1 MCFPLGAAT
10 AILHEGGISVQ
21 ASGRLWAITVIFPE
35 KEWLFQQK
43 VSMRKLTSVILT
55 NNVQWST
62 FRLPIWFRSVNFAI
76 LMMLHDTCRAM
87 MKRLTLQY
95 IIYMKRK
102 TNLLIAACMA
112 LSPALMGTEAAAQT
126 FEKLFEWAPDYYA
139 DINDDGK
146 QEYFLYGKWR
156 TLAGEELCSL
166 PDGMGVN
173 AMVCSMFYITAN
185 PVPGFASA
193 ANNYYKTGGDVF
205 YMKDGKYVITKAY
218 EGDDA
223 LMGAT
228 WADIN
233 LDGRM
238 DVLYWKNEAIN
249 QGYVYVPYVKMLCA
263 DGTFVDQPLEVVTDM
278 DELQGAMDA
287 TGGNGTFS
295 VSNNSSFSGFCSGK
309 GVSFPVGPMN
319 VVDLNQDGYPDFIDE
334 KGFSYLSLGDGRYY
348 LASIAAR
355 KVRAGDVNGD
365 GLTDLLVY
373 DGNELKLK
381 LNTGQGFKDVS
392 LLSNNN
398 LRDVYMLDCDGDGH
412 LDILAAV
419 TAEDASFLA
428 FFRNQGNGTFKRTVR
443 SFEELVNW
451 EAPYFINNNGLPSMV
466 SYADGDLMCW
476 NWDASFNVEKVALT
490 SGVRS
495 FNKFFLLDV
504 DGDGKID
511 MPGQADS
518 KEFGIFHCKVE
529 KANTPPA
536 RMQAPKLLLD
546 KSTGLL
552 RAEWEHGTDAENSA
566 GDLSYEFEITSPS
579 GEYLFRT
586 FTKSLFTLASAGSW
600 GTSSVQARVRAID
613 GSGMKGKW
621 SDVAKQ
627 DGILAVPSVA
637 LICPYNASTG
647 DTVFVHELSGMKCEM
662 KGLPDGRLVT
672 DKDGRKG
679 FVFASHGTKKIELA
693 AQNGMTISRRIELQ
707 PVRVESTY
715 LNYSAKRFGLPSDL
729 GFCFDFAQL
738 GALQAMAGSGYYKW
752 NGHKYE
758 KQPVFDFSDGAPAQF
773 VFDANMDGLPD
784 PAEDNLY
791 LGQYS
796 LKVAVNQGDGD
807 FLKSTV
813 SGEFSGSGNIYSYMD
828 INNDGLMERFY
839 RGYDG
844 NHYFYRTD
852 MNEGLVKTD
861 YMDLGDQSKNI
872 DFCLDVCA
880 DFDRDGRLDILGNT
894 KGEDGYP
901 YWAILFN
908 EGNGRWTVKHILQ
921 TNEPLADIVVYDVD
935 GDGYVD
941 IVRNYWTR
949 KAVSRN
955 RGNREF
961 ADWEELDGYLLKM
974 DIDQDGLA
982 DLQLSDDGR
991 SVIVSNHGSPVQ
1003 VPMNFDLFRS
1013 DFADINNDGVPDYID
1028 IGGSV
1033 IMRIANNNTA
1043 PTAPTTLIATQTAD
1057 EVIISWDG
1065 ATDKESTT
1073 SQLRYNISIKEKG
1086 ATGDDAY
1093 IWSPLNATS
1102 NQARMSLVP
1111 GIPTYYRQATKL
1123 PMPISRFQAGKTYEI
1138 CVQAIDPWY
1147 ASSPFSKVIEFT
1159 PQAECHITLPAKAG
1173 VDEYV
1178 AYRTVSNVQ
1187 GALSIRQA
1195 EGMDLS
1201 KAGYIKW
1208 NTPGVKTVVTT
1219 NTNSMIKSTTQI
1231 LIVDKPNLDVQI
1243 PARALAGQ
1251 TLVVDMPECMRN
1263 VGAKVS
1269 VTSDEAKVAYDA
1281 NSNKAV
1287 VTLPE
1292 QDGDCQ
1298 LTITYADDVWQKA
1311 ITRNY
1316 NINVVGQNWTP
1327 QIAQVKVADGHSVI
1341 QWDEQNLPAP
1351 ELFTGMVNI
1360 YRESD
1365 IADSYDLIAQVPM
1378 SQGKY
1383 VDEQSHSEVCSYR
1396 YQMTL
1401 STIYG
1406 VETLSSTV
1414 HATMHVLAN
1423 RGLGND
1429 INIRWTPYEGTT
1441 VAQYVVYA
1449 GTSPDNMQLVDR
1461 LSGYARSYVHH
1472 RNSDATTYYAVGFVA
1487 KSELSGKAKAKTIAN
1502 DEIVSNIISS
1512 ADAYSVN
1519 AVQSIEIATR
1529 EEEATFTQERLTLH
1543 LLAYVTPSQAS
1554 IGKVE
1559 WSLLAGESLVN
1570 LSDDGVMQLIPGTKG
1585 GEVVVQ
1591 AKAIDGSGITA
1602 TRTFAVPQVSGV
1614 ESVEA
1619 NADGVK
1625 ISAMLGGVRLTG
1637 ITNPTDVIV
1646 TTANGTV
1653 VYRSILA
1660 ADHRIALSNGLYIV
1674 RAGNR
1679 VGKVMVR

>member
-1 MCFPLGAAT
+1 
-10 AILHEGGISVQ
+10 
-21 ASGRLWAITVIFPE
+21 
-35 KEWLFQQK
+35 
-43 VSMRKLTSVILT
+43 
-55 NNVQWST
+55 
-62 FRLPIWFRSVNFAI
+62 
-76 LMMLHDTCRAM
+76 
-87 MKRLTLQY
+87 
-95 IIYMKRK
+95 MKRK

-112 LSPALMGTEAAAQT
+112 LSPTLMGTDAAAQT
-126 FEKLFEWAPDYYA
+126 FEKLFEWAPDCYA

-173 AMVCSMFYITAN
+173 MMVCSMFYITAN

-193 ANNYYKTGGDVF
+193 ANNFYKTGGDVF

-309 GVSFPVGPMN
+309 GASFPVGPMN

-334 KGFSYLSLGDGRYY
+334 KGFSYMSLGEGRYY

-381 LNTGQGFKDVS
+381 LNTGQGFQDVA
-392 LLSNNN
+392 LLSNGN
-398 LRDVYMLDCDGDGH
+398 LRDVYMLDCDGDGL

-419 TAEDASFLA
+419 TTGDASFLA
-428 FFRNQGNGTFKRTVR
+428 FFRNQGNGKFKRTVR
-443 SFEELVNW
+443 SFEESVDW
-451 EAPYFINNNGLPSMV
+451 EGPYFINNNGLPSMV
-466 SYADGDLMCW
+466 SHAGEDLMCW
-476 NWDASFNVEKVALT
+476 NWDASFNIGKVALT
-490 SGVRS
+490 SGVHYI
-495 FNKFFLLDV
+495 NKFFLMDL

-511 MPGQADS
+511 MPCERES
-518 KEFGIFHCKVE
+518 REFGIFHCKVE

-546 KSTGLL
+546 KSTGML

-600 GTSSVQARVRAID
+600 GTGSVQARVRAID

-621 SDVAKQ
+621 SDVARQ

-637 LICPYNASTG
+637 LSCPYNASTG

-662 KGLPDGRLVT
+662 KALPDGRLVT

-693 AQNGMTISRRIELQ
+693 AQNGMTISRRIEVQ
-707 PVRVESTY
+707 PVRLESTY
-715 LNYSAKRFGLPSDL
+715 LNYSPKRFGLPSDL
-729 GFCFDFAQL
+729 RFCFDFAQL
-738 GALQAMAGSGYYKW
+738 GMLQAMAGSGYYKW
-752 NGHKYE
+752 NGYRYE
-758 KQPVFDFSDGAPAQF
+758 KQPVFDFSDSAPAQF

-784 PAEDNLY
+784 PAENDLY

-796 LKVAVNQGDGD
+796 LRVAVNQGDGD

-813 SGEFSGSGNIYSYMD
+813 SSEFSGSGNLDSYID

-839 RGYDG
+839 SGHDGTRG
-844 NHYFYRTD
+844 FYRVD
-852 MNEGLVKTD
+852 MNEGLVKAD
-861 YMDLGDQSKNI
+861 GLFDLGDQLKNMG
-872 DFCLDVCA
+872 FNFNLCA
-880 DFDRDGRLDILGNT
+880 DFDRDGRLDILCTARN
-894 KGEDGYP
+894 ESDRQ
-901 YWAILFN
+901 ILAVIFN
-908 EGNGRWTVKHILQ
+908 EGNGRWTVKPIPQAL
-921 TNEPLADIVVYDVD
+921 EFSMDLVLYDVD
-935 GDGYVD
+935 GNGYID
-941 IVRNYWTR
+941 IVENYWKR
-949 KAVSRN
+949 KRVLRN
-955 RGNREF
+955 LGNREF
-961 ADWEELDGYLLKM
+961 AELEDLDGYLLKM

-982 DLQLSDDGR
+982 DLQLSDDGW
-991 SVIVSNHGSPVQ
+991 SIIVSNHGSPVQ
-1003 VPMNFDLFRS
+1003 VPSNFRLYDS
-1013 DFADINNDGVPDYID
+1013 DFADINNDGVPDC
-1028 IGGSV
+1028 GSV
-1033 IMRIANNNTA
+1033 LMRIANNNTA
-1043 PTAPTTLIATQTAD
+1043 PTAPTTLIAAQTAD

-1073 SQLRYNISIKEKG
+1073 SQLRYNISVKEKG

-1111 GIPTYYRQATKL
+1111 GIPTYYRQATRL
-1123 PMPISRFQAGKTYEI
+1123 PMPVSRFQAGKTYEI

-1178 AYRTVSNVQ
+1178 PYRTVSNVQ
-1187 GALSIRQA
+1187 GSLSIRQA

-1219 NTNSMIKSTTQI
+1219 NTSSMTRSTTQI
-1231 LIVDKPNLDVQI
+1231 LIVDKPNLEIQV
-1243 PARALAGQ
+1243 PELALAGQ
-1251 TLVVDMPECMRN
+1251 TLVLDMPECMRN
-1263 VGAKVS
+1263 EGAKAS
-1269 VTSDEAKVAYDA
+1269 VTCENAQVSYEP
-1281 NSNKAV
+1281 NSNQA
-1287 VTLPE
+1287 TISLPE
-1292 QDGDCQ
+1292 QNGDCRLV
-1298 LTITYADDVWQKA
+1298 LTYTDEVWQKSL
-1311 ITRNY
+1311 TRTY
-1316 NINVVGQNWTP
+1316 TIRVVGQKWAP
-1327 QIAQVKVADGHSVI
+1327 QIAQVTVAEGHSVLT
-1341 QWDEQNLPAP
+1341 WGNQNLPAQ

-1365 IADSYDLIAQVPM
+1365 VADSYDLIAQVPM
-1378 SQGKY
+1378 SQGQY
-1383 VDEQSHSEVCSYR
+1383 VDEQSRADARSYR

-1401 STIYG
+1401 STKAG
-1406 VETLSSTV
+1406 VESNPSRV
-1414 HATMHVLAN
+1414 HATMHVMAN

-1429 INIRWTPYEGTT
+1429 INLHWTPYEGTSI
-1441 VAQYVVYA
+1441 AQYVVYA
-1449 GTSPDNMQLVDR
+1449 GTSPENMQLVER

-1472 RNSDATTYYAVGFVA
+1472 RSSEAVTYYAVGFVP
-1487 KSELSGKAKAKTIAN
+1487 KSALSVKAKAPAR
-1502 DEIVSNIISS
+1502 DVMASNIISS
-1512 ADAYSVN
+1512 ADAYAVK
-1519 AVQSIEIATR
+1519 AVQAIEITTV
-1529 EEEATFTQERLTLH
+1529 EEDATFTQERQSLH
-1543 LLAYVTPSQAS
+1543 LRAHITPALAS

-1559 WSLLAGESLVN
+1559 WSLLSGETLAQV
-1570 LSDDGVMQLIPGTKG
+1570 SDDGVLQVKAGSLS

-1591 AKAIDGSGITA
+1591 AKAIDGSGVTA
-1602 TRTFAVPQVSGV
+1602 TRTFYVPLEVGV
-1614 ESVEA
+1614 EDVEA
-1619 NADGVK
+1619 ATDGVQ
-1625 ISAMLGGVRLTG
+1625 ISAELGGVKLTG
-1637 ITNPTDVIV
+1637 VTQPTEVLV
-1646 TTANGTV
+1646 TTTSGMIVHRSTV
-1653 VYRSILA
+1653 TADRRISLA
-1660 ADHRIALSNGLYIV
+1660 PGMYV
-1674 RAGNR
+1674 VKAGNSVR
-1679 VGKVMVR
+1679 KVMIR

>member
-1 MCFPLGAAT
+1 
-10 AILHEGGISVQ
+10 
-21 ASGRLWAITVIFPE
+21 
-35 KEWLFQQK
+35 
-43 VSMRKLTSVILT
+43 
-55 NNVQWST
+55 
-62 FRLPIWFRSVNFAI
+62 
-76 LMMLHDTCRAM
+76 
-87 MKRLTLQY
+87 MKKS
-95 IIYMKRK
+95 I
-102 TNLLIAACMA
+102 LLIVASLA
-112 LSPALMGTEAAAQT
+112 LAPISFGNKAIAQT
-126 FEKLFEWAPDYYA
+126 FEKWFEGDSYVPYLYA

-146 QEYFLYGKWR
+146 QEYVLYGKWC
-156 TLAGEELCSL
+156 TLAGKELYSF
-166 PDGMGVN
+166 PEGSAIWPS
-173 AMVCSMFYITAN
+173 AMLYLTAN
-185 PVPGFASA
+185 PVPGFVIT
-193 ANNYYKTGGDVF
+193 ANDYEDIRGDVIF
-205 YMKDGKYVITKAY
+205 IKDGKYVISNVYSKAY
-218 EGDDA
+218 NGESS
-223 LMGAT
+223 LFGAT

-238 DVLYWKNEAIN
+238 DMLYWKKERFGNTTI
-249 QGYVYVPYVKMLCA
+249 YYPYVKMMCA
-263 DGTFVDQPLEVVTDM
+263 DGTFVEKPLELVTDM

-295 VSNNSSFSGFCSGK
+295 VSNNASFSGFSSGK
-309 GVSFPVGPMN
+309 GASLPVGNIN

-348 LASIAAR
+348 LASIAAKKLR
-355 KVRAGDVNGD
+355 FGDINGD

-381 LNTGQGFKDVS
+381 LNTGQGFKDMS
-392 LLSNNN
+392 LLSNKN
-398 LRDVYMLDCDGDGH
+398 LRNVYMLDCDGDGH

-428 FFRNQGNGTFKRTVR
+428 FFRNQGNGKFKRIVR
-443 SFEELVNW
+443 SFEKSVYW

-466 SYADGDLMCW
+466 SYAEGDLMCW

-490 SGVRS
+490 SGVKLPQGYS
-495 FNKFFLLDV
+495 LLDV

-511 MPGQADS
+511 VPCERGYQ
-518 KEFGIFHCKVE
+518 EYGIFHCKVE
-529 KANTPPA
+529 KANTPPNK
-536 RMQAPKLLLD
+536 MQAPKLLLD

-586 FTKSLFTLASAGSW
+586 FTKSLFALASAGSW
-600 GTSSVQARVRAID
+600 GTGSVQARVRAID
-613 GSGMKGKW
+613 GCGMKGKW

-637 LICPYNASTG
+637 LSCHHNASTG
-647 DTVFVHELSGMKCEM
+647 DTIFVRELGGMECEM
-662 KGLPDGRLVT
+662 KALPDGRLVT
-672 DKDGRKG
+672 DKDGRNG
-679 FVFASHGTKKIELA
+679 FVFASHGTKKIEFA
-693 AQNGMTISRRIELQ
+693 AKNGMTISRQIEVQ
-707 PVRVESTY
+707 PVRVEPEGVGHSGYWT
-715 LNYSAKRFGLPSDL
+715 SF
-729 GFCFDFAQL
+729 FDFAQL
-738 GALQAMAGSGYYKW
+738 GTLQALTSDGYYKW
-752 NGHKYE
+752 NGYKYE
-758 KQPVFDFSDGAPAQF
+758 KQPVFDFSDDVYYTF
-773 VFDANMDGLPD
+773 VYDANMDGLPD
-784 PAEDNLY
+784 PAHAYGYQNY
-791 LGQYS
+791 T

-807 FLKSTV
+807 FLKSSV
-813 SGEFSGSGNIYSYMD
+813 SCELPGSRRVSDSRID
-828 INNDGLMERFY
+828 INNDGLMECYYSDIDRTNGFY
-839 RGYDG
+839 RI
-844 NHYFYRTD
+844 D
-852 MNEGLVKTD
+852 MNECLVKTD
-861 YMDLGDQSKNI
+861 YMDLGDQSKIIALYTNA
-872 DFCLDVCA
+872 CA
-880 DFDRDGRLDILGNT
+880 DFDRDGRLDIPSSVKVGNDEYN
-894 KGEDGYP
+894 G
-901 YWAILFN
+901 ILYN
-908 EGNGRWTVKHILQ
+908 EGNGRWTFKPVSSCRSDMY
-921 TNEPLADIVVYDVD
+921 TYDVD

-941 IVRNYWTR
+941 LVLNNNGLSYYSKVLRNL
-949 KAVSRN
+949 
-955 RGNREF
+955 GNREF
-961 ADWEELDGYLLKM
+961 AELEDLDGYLLKM

-982 DLQLSDDGR
+982 DLQQFKDG
-991 SVIVSNHGSPVQ
+991 SIIVSNHGSPVL
-1003 VPMNFDLFRS
+1003 VPFTRYDLYGS
-1013 DFADINNDGVPDYID
+1013 DFVDINNDGVPDCSFN
-1028 IGGSV
+1028 GAL
-1033 IMRIANNNTA
+1033 MRIANNNTA
-1043 PTAPTTLIATQTAD
+1043 PTAPTTLIAAQTAD

-1086 ATGDDAY
+1086 ATGDGAY
-1093 IWSPLNATS
+1093 IWSPLNAT
-1102 NQARMSLVP
+1102 NDKARMSLVP
-1111 GIPTYYRQATKL
+1111 QIPTYYRQATKL

-1178 AYRTVSNVQ
+1178 AYRTVSNVL

-1219 NTNSMIKSTTQI
+1219 NSNSMIKSTTQI

-1263 VGAKVS
+1263 EGAKVS

-1316 NINVVGQNWTP
+1316 IINVVGQNWTP

-1365 IADSYDLIAQVPM
+1365 VADSYDLIAQVPM

-1401 STIYG
+1401 STTYG
-1406 VETLSSTV
+1406 VETLPSTV

-1449 GTSPDNMQLVDR
+1449 GTSPDNMQIVDR

-1543 LLAYVTPSQAS
+1543 LLAYITPSQAS

-1570 LSDDGVMQLIPGTKG
+1570 LSDDGVLQLIPGTNG

-1614 ESVEA
+1614 ESVET

-1625 ISAMLGGVRLTG
+1625 ISAMLGGVMLTG
-1637 ITNPTDVIV
+1637 ITNPTDVLV

>member
-1 MCFPLGAAT
+1 
-10 AILHEGGISVQ
+10 
-21 ASGRLWAITVIFPE
+21 
-35 KEWLFQQK
+35 
-43 VSMRKLTSVILT
+43 
-55 NNVQWST
+55 
-62 FRLPIWFRSVNFAI
+62 
-76 LMMLHDTCRAM
+76 
-87 MKRLTLQY
+87 
-95 IIYMKRK
+95 
-102 TNLLIAACMA
+102 
-112 LSPALMGTEAAAQT
+112 
-126 FEKLFEWAPDYYA
+126 
-139 DINDDGK
+139 
-146 QEYFLYGKWR
+146 
-156 TLAGEELCSL
+156 
-166 PDGMGVN
+166 
-173 AMVCSMFYITAN
+173 
-185 PVPGFASA
+185 
-193 ANNYYKTGGDVF
+193 
-205 YMKDGKYVITKAY
+205 
-218 EGDDA
+218 
-223 LMGAT
+223 
-228 WADIN
+228 
-233 LDGRM
+233 
-238 DVLYWKNEAIN
+238 
-249 QGYVYVPYVKMLCA
+249 
-263 DGTFVDQPLEVVTDM
+263 
-278 DELQGAMDA
+278 
-287 TGGNGTFS
+287 
-295 VSNNSSFSGFCSGK
+295 
-309 GVSFPVGPMN
+309 
-319 VVDLNQDGYPDFIDE
+319 
-334 KGFSYLSLGDGRYY
+334 
-348 LASIAAR
+348 
-355 KVRAGDVNGD
+355 
-365 GLTDLLVY
+365 
-373 DGNELKLK
+373 
-381 LNTGQGFKDVS
+381 
-392 LLSNNN
+392 
-398 LRDVYMLDCDGDGH
+398 
-412 LDILAAV
+412 
-419 TAEDASFLA
+419 
-428 FFRNQGNGTFKRTVR
+428 
-443 SFEELVNW
+443 
-451 EAPYFINNNGLPSMV
+451 MV

-476 NWDASFNVEKVALT
+476 NWDASFNVEKVTLT
-490 SGVRS
+490 SGVKLPQGYS
-495 FNKFFLLDV
+495 LLDM

-511 MPGQADS
+511 VPCEREYQ
-518 KEFGIFHCKVE
+518 EYGIFHCKVE
-529 KANTPPA
+529 KANTPPNK
-536 RMQAPKLLLD
+536 MQAPKLLLD
-546 KSTGLL
+546 KSTGML

-566 GDLSYEFEITSPS
+566 GDLSYEFEITSPN

-613 GSGMKGKW
+613 GCGMKGKW

-637 LICPYNASTG
+637 LSCHHNASTG
-647 DTVFVHELSGMKCEM
+647 DTIFVRELGGMECEM
-662 KGLPDGRLVT
+662 KAMPDGRLVT
-672 DKDGRKG
+672 AKDGRKG
-679 FVFASHGTKKIELA
+679 FLFALHGTKKIEFTA
-693 AQNGMTISRRIELQ
+693 KDGITISRQIEVQ
-707 PVRVESTY
+707 PVRVESDT
-715 LNYSAKRFGLPSDL
+715 FGLS
-729 GFCFDFAQL
+729 GYWTTFFDFAQL
-738 GALQAMAGSGYYKW
+738 GTLQALTSDGYYKW
-752 NGHKYE
+752 NDYKYE
-758 KQPVFDFSDGAPAQF
+758 KQPVFDFSDNVYYTF
-773 VFDANMDGLPD
+773 VYDANMDGLPD
-784 PAEDNLY
+784 PAHADGYQNY
-791 LGQYS
+791 T

-807 FLKSTV
+807 FLKSSV
-813 SGEFSGSGNIYSYMD
+813 SCELPGSGYMYDDRVD
-828 INNDGLMERFY
+828 INNDGLMECSFRDNNGLY
-839 RGYDG
+839 RI
-844 NHYFYRTD
+844 D
-852 MNEGLVKTD
+852 MNECMVKTD
-861 YMDLGDQSKNI
+861 YMDLGDQSKII
-872 DFCLDVCA
+872 DLYLKACA
-880 DFDRDGRLDILGNT
+880 DFDRDGRLDIPSRVKVGNDYYE
-894 KGEDGYP
+894 G
-901 YWAILFN
+901 ILYN
-908 EGNGRWTVKHILQ
+908 EGNGRWTFKPVSSCRSDMY
-921 TNEPLADIVVYDVD
+921 TYDVD

-941 IVRNYWTR
+941 LVLNNNGLSYYSKVLRNL
-949 KAVSRN
+949 
-955 RGNREF
+955 GNREF
-961 ADWEELDGYLLKM
+961 AELEDLDGYLLKM

-982 DLQLSDDGR
+982 DLQQFKDG
-991 SVIVSNHGSPVQ
+991 SIIVSNHGSPVL
-1003 VPMNFDLFRS
+1003 VPFTRYDLYGS
-1013 DFADINNDGVPDYID
+1013 DFVDINNDGVPD
-1028 IGGSV
+1028 GGSAL
-1033 IMRIANNNTA
+1033 MRIANNNTA
-1043 PTAPTTLIATQTAD
+1043 PTAPTTLIAAQTAD

-1086 ATGDDAY
+1086 ATGDGAY
-1093 IWSPLNATS
+1093 IWSPLNA
-1102 NQARMSLVP
+1102 NNDKARMSLVP

-1201 KAGYIKW
+1201 KNGYIKW

-1251 TLVVDMPECMRN
+1251 TLVLDMPECMRN
-1263 VGAKVS
+1263 EGAKVS

-1292 QDGDCQ
+1292 QDGNCK
-1298 LTITYADDVWQKA
+1298 LTITYADEVWQKA

-1316 NINVVGQNWTP
+1316 NINVVGKNWTP
-1327 QIAQVKVADGHSVI
+1327 QIAQVKVADGHSVM

-1401 STIYG
+1401 STTYG
-1406 VETLSSTV
+1406 VETLPSKV

-1423 RGLGND
+1423 HGLGND

-1449 GTSPDNMQLVDR
+1449 GASPDNMQIVDR

-1487 KSELSGKAKAKTIAN
+1487 KSELSAKAKAKTIAN

-1512 ADAYSVN
+1512 ADAYNVN

-1529 EEEATFTQERLTLH
+1529 EEEAMFTQERLTLH

-1570 LSDDGVMQLIPGTKG
+1570 LSDDGVMQLIPGTTG
-1585 GEVVVQ
+1585 GEVIVQ

-1614 ESVEA
+1614 ESVET

-1625 ISAMLGGVRLTG
+1625 ISAMLGGVMLTG
-1637 ITNPTDVIV
+1637 ITNPTDVLV

-1660 ADHRIALSNGLYIV
+1660 ADHHIVLGNGLYIV

-1679 VGKVMVR
+1679 VCKVMVR

>member
-1 MCFPLGAAT
+1 
-10 AILHEGGISVQ
+10 
-21 ASGRLWAITVIFPE
+21 
-35 KEWLFQQK
+35 
-43 VSMRKLTSVILT
+43 
-55 NNVQWST
+55 
-62 FRLPIWFRSVNFAI
+62 
-76 LMMLHDTCRAM
+76 
-87 MKRLTLQY
+87 MKKS
-95 IIYMKRK
+95 I
-102 TNLLIAACMA
+102 LLIVASLA
-112 LSPALMGTEAAAQT
+112 LAPISFGNKAIAQT
-126 FEKLFEWAPDYYA
+126 FEKLFEWAPYYYA

-146 QEYFLYGKWR
+146 QEYFLYGKWS
-156 TLAGEELCSL
+156 TLAGEALYSL
-166 PDGMGVN
+166 PDGMDVN
-173 AMVCSMFYITAN
+173 MMTCSMFYITAN
-185 PVPGFASA
+185 PVPGFATA
-193 ANNYYKTGGDVF
+193 ANEFYKTGGDVF

-451 EAPYFINNNGLPSMV
+451 EAPYFINNNGLPCMV

-729 GFCFDFAQL
+729 RFCFDFAQL
-738 GALQAMAGSGYYKW
+738 GALQAMADDGYYKW
-752 NGHKYE
+752 NGYRYE

-1251 TLVVDMPECMRN
+1251 TLVLDMPECMRN
-1263 VGAKVS
+1263 EGAKVS
-1269 VTSDEAKVAYDA
+1269 VASDEAKVAYDA
-1281 NSNKAV
+1281 NTNKAV

-1292 QDGDCQ
+1292 QDGNCQ
-1298 LTITYADDVWQKA
+1298 LTITYADEVWQKA
-1311 ITRNY
+1311 ITCNY
-1316 NINVVGQNWTP
+1316 NINVVGKNWTP

-1401 STIYG
+1401 STTYG
-1406 VETLSSTV
+1406 VETLPSTV

-1423 RGLGND
+1423 HGLGND

-1449 GTSPDNMQLVDR
+1449 GASPDNMQIVDR

-1487 KSELSGKAKAKTIAN
+1487 KSELSAKAKAKTIAN

-1543 LLAYVTPSQAS
+1543 LLAYITPSQAS

-1570 LSDDGVMQLIPGTKG
+1570 LSDDGVMQLIPGTNG

-1637 ITNPTDVIV
+1637 ITNPTDVLV

>member
-1 MCFPLGAAT
+1 MKKSIFLIVASLALAPISFGNK
-10 AILHEGGISVQ
+10 AI
-21 ASGRLWAITVIFPE
+21 
-35 KEWLFQQK
+35 
-43 VSMRKLTSVILT
+43 
-55 NNVQWST
+55 
-62 FRLPIWFRSVNFAI
+62 
-76 LMMLHDTCRAM
+76 
-87 MKRLTLQY
+87 
-95 IIYMKRK
+95 
-102 TNLLIAACMA
+102 
-112 LSPALMGTEAAAQT
+112 AQT

-166 PDGMGVN
+166 PDGMGIN
-173 AMVCSMFYITAN
+173 AMTCSMFYITAN

-249 QGYVYVPYVKMLCA
+249 TGYVYVPYVKMLCA

-309 GVSFPVGPMN
+309 GASFPVGPMN

-334 KGFSYLSLGDGRYY
+334 KGFSYMSLGEGRYY

-381 LNTGQGFKDVS
+381 LNTGQGFRDVA

-398 LRDVYMLDCDGDGH
+398 LRDVYMLDCDGDGL

-419 TAEDASFLA
+419 TTGDASFLA
-428 FFRNQGNGTFKRTVR
+428 FFRNQGNGKFKRTVR
-443 SFEELVNW
+443 SFEESVDW
-451 EAPYFINNNGLPSMV
+451 AGPYFINNNGLPSMV
-466 SYADGDLMCW
+466 SHADEGLMCW
-476 NWDASFNVEKVALT
+476 NWDASFNVGKVALT
-490 SGVRS
+490 SGVS
-495 FNKFFLLDV
+495 VFNKFFLMDV

-511 MPGQADS
+511 MPGQAAS
-518 KEFGIFHCKVE
+518 QEFGIFHCKVE

-546 KSTGLL
+546 KSTSML

-600 GTSSVQARVRAID
+600 GTGSVQARVRAID
-613 GSGMKGKW
+613 SSGMKGKW
-621 SDVAKQ
+621 SDVARQ

-662 KGLPDGRLVT
+662 KALPDGRLVT

-693 AQNGMTISRRIELQ
+693 AQDGMTISRRIEVQ
-707 PVRVESTY
+707 PVRAESTY
-715 LNYSAKRFGLPSDL
+715 LNYSPKRFGLPSDL
-729 GFCFDFAQL
+729 RFCFDFAQL
-738 GALQAMAGSGYYKW
+738 GALQAMADDGYYKW
-752 NGHKYE
+752 NGYRYE
-758 KQPVFDFSDGAPAQF
+758 KQPVFDFSDGAPIHF

-784 PAEDNLY
+784 PAENDLY

-807 FLKSTV
+807 FLKSSV
-813 SGEFSGSGNIYSYMD
+813 SSEFSGSGNLDSYID

-839 RGYDG
+839 SGYDG
-844 NHYFYRTD
+844 TRYFCRTD
-852 MNEGLVKTD
+852 MNEGLVKAD
-861 YMDLGDQSKNI
+861 GLFDLGDQLKNMGL
-872 DFCLDVCA
+872 CLDACA
-880 DFDRDGRLDILGNT
+880 DFDRDGRLDILGKT

-908 EGNGRWTVKHILQ
+908 EGNGRWTVKSILQ

-1043 PTAPTTLIATQTAD
+1043 PTAPTTLIAAQTAD

-1086 ATGDDAY
+1086 ATGDNAY
-1093 IWSPLNATS
+1093 IWSPLNAT
-1102 NQARMSLVP
+1102 NDKARMSLVP
-1111 GIPTYYRQATKL
+1111 QIPTYYRQATKL

-1159 PQAECHITLPAKAG
+1159 PQAESHITLPAKAG

-1178 AYRTVSNVQ
+1178 AYRTVSNVH

-1219 NTNSMIKSTTQI
+1219 NSNSMIKSTTQI

-1263 VGAKVS
+1263 DGAKVS

-1292 QDGDCQ
+1292 QDGDCL

-1316 NINVVGQNWTP
+1316 NINVVGQDWTP

-1365 IADSYDLIAQVPM
+1365 VADSYDLIAQVPM

-1401 STIYG
+1401 STTYG
-1406 VETLSSTV
+1406 VETLPSTV

-1449 GTSPDNMQLVDR
+1449 GTSPDNMQIVDR

-1543 LLAYVTPSQAS
+1543 LLAYITPSQAS

-1570 LSDDGVMQLIPGTKG
+1570 LSDDGVLQLIPGTNG

-1614 ESVEA
+1614 ESVET
-1619 NADGVK
+1619 NAGGVK
-1625 ISAMLGGVRLTG
+1625 ISAMLGGVMLTG
-1637 ITNPTDVIV
+1637 ITNPTDVLV

>member
-1 MCFPLGAAT
+1 MKKSIFLIVASLALAPISFGNK
-10 AILHEGGISVQ
+10 AI
-21 ASGRLWAITVIFPE
+21 
-35 KEWLFQQK
+35 
-43 VSMRKLTSVILT
+43 
-55 NNVQWST
+55 
-62 FRLPIWFRSVNFAI
+62 
-76 LMMLHDTCRAM
+76 
-87 MKRLTLQY
+87 
-95 IIYMKRK
+95 
-102 TNLLIAACMA
+102 
-112 LSPALMGTEAAAQT
+112 AQT
-126 FEKLFEWAPDYYA
+126 FEKLFEGDSYVPYLYA

-146 QEYFLYGKWR
+146 QEYVLYGKWR
-156 TLAGEELCSL
+156 TLAGKELYSF
-166 PDGMGVN
+166 PEGSAIWPS
-173 AMVCSMFYITAN
+173 AMLYLTAN
-185 PVPGFASA
+185 PVPGFVIT
-193 ANNYYKTGGDVF
+193 ANDYEDIRGDVIF
-205 YMKDGKYVITKAY
+205 IKDGKYVISNVYSKAY
-218 EGDDA
+218 NGESS
-223 LMGAT
+223 LFGAT

-238 DVLYWKNEAIN
+238 DMLYWKKERFGNTTI
-249 QGYVYVPYVKMLCA
+249 YYPYVKMMCA
-263 DGTFVDQPLEVVTDM
+263 DGTFVEKPLELVTDM

-295 VSNNSSFSGFCSGK
+295 VSNNASFSGFSSGK
-309 GVSFPVGPMN
+309 GASLPVGNIN

-348 LASIAAR
+348 LASIAAKKLR
-355 KVRAGDVNGD
+355 FGDVNGD

-381 LNTGQGFKDVS
+381 LNTGQGFQDMS
-392 LLSNNN
+392 LLSNRS

-428 FFRNQGNGTFKRTVR
+428 FFRNQGNGKFKRIVR
-443 SFEELVNW
+443 SFEKSVYW

-476 NWDASFNVEKVALT
+476 NWDASFNVEKVTLT
-490 SGVRS
+490 SGVKLPQGYS
-495 FNKFFLLDV
+495 LLDM

-511 MPGQADS
+511 VPCERGYQ
-518 KEFGIFHCKVE
+518 EYGIFHCKVE
-529 KANTPPA
+529 KANTPPNK
-536 RMQAPKLLLD
+536 MQAPKLLLD
-546 KSTGLL
+546 KSTGML

-566 GDLSYEFEITSPS
+566 GDLSYEFEITSPN

-613 GSGMKGKW
+613 GCGMKGKW

-637 LICPYNASTG
+637 LSCHHNACTG
-647 DTVFVHELSGMKCEM
+647 DTIFVRELSDMECEM
-662 KGLPDGRLVT
+662 KAMPDGRLVT
-672 DKDGRKG
+672 AKDGRKG
-679 FVFASHGTKKIELA
+679 FVFALHGTKKIEFTA
-693 AQNGMTISRRIELQ
+693 KDGITISRQIEVQ
-707 PVRVESTY
+707 PVRVES
-715 LNYSAKRFGLPSDL
+715 AVGKFGIMNTPN
-729 GFCFDFAQL
+729 FCFDFAQL
-738 GALQAMAGSGYYKW
+738 GTLQALTSDGYYKW
-752 NGHKYE
+752 NDYKYE
-758 KQPVFDFSDGAPAQF
+758 KQPVFDFSDGVYYTF
-773 VFDANMDGLPD
+773 VYDANMDGLPD
-784 PAEDNLY
+784 PAHADGYQNY
-791 LGQYS
+791 T

-807 FLKSTV
+807 FLKSSV
-813 SGEFSGSGNIYSYMD
+813 SCELPGSGYMYDDRVD
-828 INNDGLMERFY
+828 INNDGLMECSFRDNNGLY
-839 RGYDG
+839 RI
-844 NHYFYRTD
+844 D
-852 MNEGLVKTD
+852 MNECLVKTD
-861 YMDLGDQSKNI
+861 YMDLGDQSKII
-872 DFCLDVCA
+872 DLYLKACA
-880 DFDRDGRLDILGNT
+880 DFDRDGRLDIPSRVKVGNDYYE
-894 KGEDGYP
+894 G
-901 YWAILFN
+901 ILYN
-908 EGNGRWTVKHILQ
+908 EGNGRWTFKPVSSCRSDMY
-921 TNEPLADIVVYDVD
+921 TYDVD

-941 IVRNYWTR
+941 LVLNNNGLSYYSKVLRNL
-949 KAVSRN
+949 
-955 RGNREF
+955 GNREF
-961 ADWEELDGYLLKM
+961 AELEDLDGYLLKM

-982 DLQLSDDGR
+982 DLQQFKDG
-991 SVIVSNHGSPVQ
+991 SIIVSNHGSPVL
-1003 VPMNFDLFRS
+1003 VPFTRYDLYGS
-1013 DFADINNDGVPDYID
+1013 DFVDINNDGVPDCSFN
-1028 IGGSV
+1028 GAL
-1033 IMRIANNNTA
+1033 MRIANNNTA
-1043 PTAPTTLIATQTAD
+1043 PTAPTTLIAAQTAD

-1086 ATGDDAY
+1086 ATGDGAY
-1093 IWSPLNATS
+1093 IWSPLNAT
-1102 NQARMSLVP
+1102 NDKARMSLVR

-1123 PMPISRFQAGKTYEI
+1123 PMPINRFQAGKTYEI

-1201 KAGYIKW
+1201 KNGYIKW

-1251 TLVVDMPECMRN
+1251 TLVLDMPECMRN
-1263 VGAKVS
+1263 EGAKVS
-1269 VTSDEAKVAYDA
+1269 VASDEAKVAYDA
-1281 NSNKAV
+1281 NTNKAV

-1292 QDGDCQ
+1292 QDGNCQ
-1298 LTITYADDVWQKA
+1298 LTITYADEVWQKA

-1396 YQMTL
+1396 YQITL
-1401 STIYG
+1401 STTYG
-1406 VETLSSTV
+1406 VETLPSKV

-1423 RGLGND
+1423 HGLGND

-1449 GTSPDNMQLVDR
+1449 GTSPDNMQIVER

-1487 KSELSGKAKAKTIAN
+1487 KSELSAKAKAKTIAN

-1570 LSDDGVMQLIPGTKG
+1570 LSDDGVMQLIPGTTG
-1585 GEVVVQ
+1585 GEVIVQ

-1614 ESVEA
+1614 ESVET

-1625 ISAMLGGVRLTG
+1625 ISAMLGGVMLTG
-1637 ITNPTDVIV
+1637 ITNPTDVLV

-1660 ADHRIALSNGLYIV
+1660 ADHHIALGNGLYIV

-1679 VGKVMVR
+1679 VCKVMVR

>member
-1 MCFPLGAAT
+1 MKKSIFLIVASLALAPISFGNK
-10 AILHEGGISVQ
+10 AI
-21 ASGRLWAITVIFPE
+21 
-35 KEWLFQQK
+35 
-43 VSMRKLTSVILT
+43 
-55 NNVQWST
+55 
-62 FRLPIWFRSVNFAI
+62 
-76 LMMLHDTCRAM
+76 
-87 MKRLTLQY
+87 
-95 IIYMKRK
+95 
-102 TNLLIAACMA
+102 
-112 LSPALMGTEAAAQT
+112 AQT
-126 FEKLFEWAPDYYA
+126 FEKLFEGDSYVPYLYA

-146 QEYFLYGKWR
+146 QEYVLYGKWR
-156 TLAGEELCSL
+156 TLAGKELYSF
-166 PDGMGVN
+166 PEGSAIWPS
-173 AMVCSMFYITAN
+173 AMLYLTAN
-185 PVPGFASA
+185 PVPGFVIT
-193 ANNYYKTGGDVF
+193 ANDYEDVHGDVIF
-205 YMKDGKYVITKAY
+205 IKDGKYVISNVYSKAY
-218 EGDDA
+218 NGESS
-223 LMGAT
+223 LFGAT

-238 DVLYWKNEAIN
+238 DMLYWKKERFGNTTI
-249 QGYVYVPYVKMLCA
+249 YYPYVKMMCA
-263 DGTFVDQPLEVVTDM
+263 DGTFVEKPLELVTDM

-287 TGGNGTFS
+287 TSGNGTFS
-295 VSNNSSFSGFCSGK
+295 VSNNASFSGFCSGK
-309 GVSFPVGPMN
+309 GASLPVGNIN

-348 LASIAAR
+348 LASIAAKKLR
-355 KVRAGDVNGD
+355 FGDVNGD

-381 LNTGQGFKDVS
+381 LNTGQGFQDMS
-392 LLSNNN
+392 LLSNRS

-428 FFRNQGNGTFKRTVR
+428 FFRNQGNGKFKRIVR
-443 SFEELVNW
+443 SFEKSVYW

-476 NWDASFNVEKVALT
+476 NWDASFNVEKVTLT
-490 SGVRS
+490 SGVKLPQGYS
-495 FNKFFLLDV
+495 LLDM

-511 MPGQADS
+511 VPCERGYQ
-518 KEFGIFHCKVE
+518 EYGIFHCKVE
-529 KANTPPA
+529 KANTPPNK
-536 RMQAPKLLLD
+536 MQAPKLLLD
-546 KSTGLL
+546 KSTGML

-566 GDLSYEFEITSPS
+566 GDLSYEFEITSPN

-613 GSGMKGKW
+613 GCGMKGKW

-637 LICPYNASTG
+637 LSCHHNASTG
-647 DTVFVHELSGMKCEM
+647 DTIFVRELGGMECEM
-662 KGLPDGRLVT
+662 KAMPDGRLVT
-672 DKDGRKG
+672 AKDGRKG
-679 FVFASHGTKKIELA
+679 FVFALHGTKKIEFTA
-693 AQNGMTISRRIELQ
+693 KDGITISRQIEVQ
-707 PVRVESTY
+707 PVRVES
-715 LNYSAKRFGLPSDL
+715 AVGKFGIMNTPN
-729 GFCFDFAQL
+729 FCFDFAQL
-738 GALQAMAGSGYYKW
+738 GTLQALTSDGYYKW
-752 NGHKYE
+752 NDYKYE
-758 KQPVFDFSDGAPAQF
+758 KQPVFDFSDGVYYTF
-773 VFDANMDGLPD
+773 VYDANMDGLPD
-784 PAEDNLY
+784 LAHADGYQNY
-791 LGQYS
+791 T

-807 FLKSTV
+807 FLKSSV
-813 SGEFSGSGNIYSYMD
+813 SCELPGSGYMYDDRVD
-828 INNDGLMERFY
+828 INNDGLMECSFRDNNGLY
-839 RGYDG
+839 RI
-844 NHYFYRTD
+844 D
-852 MNEGLVKTD
+852 MNECLVKTD
-861 YMDLGDQSKNI
+861 YMDLGDQSKII
-872 DFCLDVCA
+872 DLYLKACA
-880 DFDRDGRLDILGNT
+880 DFDRDGRLDIPSRVKVGNDYYE
-894 KGEDGYP
+894 G
-901 YWAILFN
+901 ILYN
-908 EGNGRWTVKHILQ
+908 EGNGRWTFKPVSSCRSDMY
-921 TNEPLADIVVYDVD
+921 TYDVD

-941 IVRNYWTR
+941 LVLNNNGLSYYSKVLRNL
-949 KAVSRN
+949 
-955 RGNREF
+955 GNREF
-961 ADWEELDGYLLKM
+961 AELEDLDGYLLKM

-982 DLQLSDDGR
+982 DLQQFKDG
-991 SVIVSNHGSPVQ
+991 SIIVSNHGSPVL
-1003 VPMNFDLFRS
+1003 VPFTRYDLYGS
-1013 DFADINNDGVPDYID
+1013 DFVDINNDGVPDCSFN
-1028 IGGSV
+1028 GAL
-1033 IMRIANNNTA
+1033 MRIANNNTA
-1043 PTAPTTLIATQTAD
+1043 PTAPTTLIAAQTAD

-1086 ATGDDAY
+1086 ATGDGAY
-1093 IWSPLNATS
+1093 IWSPLNAT
-1102 NQARMSLVP
+1102 NDKARMSLVR

-1123 PMPISRFQAGKTYEI
+1123 PMPINRFQAGKTYEI

-1201 KAGYIKW
+1201 KNGYIKW

-1251 TLVVDMPECMRN
+1251 TLVLDMPECMRN
-1263 VGAKVS
+1263 EGAKVS

-1281 NSNKAV
+1281 NTNKAV

-1292 QDGDCQ
+1292 QDGNCQ
-1298 LTITYADDVWQKA
+1298 LTITYADEVWQKA

-1316 NINVVGQNWTP
+1316 NINVVGKNWTP

-1401 STIYG
+1401 STTYG
-1406 VETLSSTV
+1406 VETLPSKV

-1423 RGLGND
+1423 HGLGND

-1449 GTSPDNMQLVDR
+1449 GASPDNMQIVDR

-1487 KSELSGKAKAKTIAN
+1487 KSELSAKAKAKTIAN

-1570 LSDDGVMQLIPGTKG
+1570 LSDDGVMQLIPGTTG
-1585 GEVVVQ
+1585 GEVIVQ

-1614 ESVEA
+1614 ESVET

-1625 ISAMLGGVRLTG
+1625 ISAMLGGVMLTG
-1637 ITNPTDVIV
+1637 ITNPTDVLV

-1660 ADHRIALSNGLYIV
+1660 ADHHIALGNGLYIV

-1679 VGKVMVR
+1679 VCKVMVR

>member
-1 MCFPLGAAT
+1 MKKSIFLIVASLALAPISFGNK
-10 AILHEGGISVQ
+10 AI
-21 ASGRLWAITVIFPE
+21 
-35 KEWLFQQK
+35 
-43 VSMRKLTSVILT
+43 
-55 NNVQWST
+55 
-62 FRLPIWFRSVNFAI
+62 
-76 LMMLHDTCRAM
+76 
-87 MKRLTLQY
+87 
-95 IIYMKRK
+95 
-102 TNLLIAACMA
+102 
-112 LSPALMGTEAAAQT
+112 AQT

-166 PDGMGVN
+166 PDGMGIN
-173 AMVCSMFYITAN
+173 AMTCSMFYITAN

-249 QGYVYVPYVKMLCA
+249 TGYVYVPYVKMLCA

-309 GVSFPVGPMN
+309 GASFPVGPMN

-348 LASIAAR
+348 LASIAAKKLR
-355 KVRAGDVNGD
+355 FGDVNGD

-381 LNTGQGFKDVS
+381 LNTGQGFQDMS
-392 LLSNNN
+392 LLSNKN
-398 LRDVYMLDCDGDGH
+398 LRNVYMLDCDGDGH

-428 FFRNQGNGTFKRTVR
+428 FFRNQGNGKFKRTVR
-443 SFEELVNW
+443 SFEESVDW
-451 EAPYFINNNGLPSMV
+451 VGPYFINNNGLPSMV
-466 SYADGDLMCW
+466 SHAGEDLMCW
-476 NWDASFNVEKVALT
+476 NWDASFNVGKVALT

-495 FNKFFLLDV
+495 FNKFFLMDL

-511 MPGQADS
+511 MPCERES
-518 KEFGIFHCKVE
+518 REFGIFHCKVE

-546 KSTGLL
+546 KSTGML

-600 GTSSVQARVRAID
+600 GTGSVQARVRAID

-621 SDVAKQ
+621 SDVARQ

-662 KGLPDGRLVT
+662 KALPDGRLVT

-693 AQNGMTISRRIELQ
+693 AQDGMTISRRIEVQ
-707 PVRVESTY
+707 PVRAESTY
-715 LNYSAKRFGLPSDL
+715 LNYSPKRFGLPSDL
-729 GFCFDFAQL
+729 RFCFDFAQL
-738 GALQAMAGSGYYKW
+738 GALQAMADDGYYKW
-752 NGHKYE
+752 NGYRYE
-758 KQPVFDFSDGAPAQF
+758 KQPVFDFSDGAPIHF

-784 PAEDNLY
+784 PAENDLY

-807 FLKSTV
+807 FLKSSV
-813 SGEFSGSGNIYSYMD
+813 SSEFSGSGNLDSYID

-839 RGYDG
+839 SGYDG
-844 NHYFYRTD
+844 TRYFCRTD
-852 MNEGLVKTD
+852 MNEGLVKAD
-861 YMDLGDQSKNI
+861 GLFDLGDQLKNMGL
-872 DFCLDVCA
+872 CLDACA
-880 DFDRDGRLDILGNT
+880 DFDRDGRLDILGKT

-908 EGNGRWTVKHILQ
+908 EGNGRWTVKPILQ

-941 IVRNYWTR
+941 IARNDWTR
-949 KAVSRN
+949 KTVSRN

-982 DLQLSDDGR
+982 DLQLSDDGW

-1043 PTAPTTLIATQTAD
+1043 PTAPTTLIAAQTAD

-1086 ATGDDAY
+1086 ATGDGAY
-1093 IWSPLNATS
+1093 IWSPLNAT
-1102 NQARMSLVP
+1102 NDKARMSLVP

-1123 PMPISRFQAGKTYEI
+1123 PMPVSRFQAGKTYEI

-1201 KAGYIKW
+1201 KNGYIKW

-1251 TLVVDMPECMRN
+1251 TLVLDMPECMRN
-1263 VGAKVS
+1263 EGAKVS

-1281 NSNKAV
+1281 NTNKAV

-1292 QDGDCQ
+1292 QDGNCQ
-1298 LTITYADDVWQKA
+1298 LTITYADEVWQKA

-1316 NINVVGQNWTP
+1316 NINVVGKNWTP

-1396 YQMTL
+1396 YQITL
-1401 STIYG
+1401 STTYG
-1406 VETLSSTV
+1406 VETLPSKV

-1423 RGLGND
+1423 HGLGND

-1449 GTSPDNMQLVDR
+1449 GASPDNMQIVDR

-1487 KSELSGKAKAKTIAN
+1487 KSELSAKAKAKTIAN

-1570 LSDDGVMQLIPGTKG
+1570 LSDDGVMQLIPGTTG
-1585 GEVVVQ
+1585 GEVIVQ

-1614 ESVEA
+1614 ESVET
-1619 NADGVK
+1619 NAEGVK
-1625 ISAMLGGVRLTG
+1625 ISAMLGGVMLTG
-1637 ITNPTDVIV
+1637 ITNPTDVLV

-1660 ADHRIALSNGLYIV
+1660 ADHHIALSNGLYIV

-1679 VGKVMVR
+1679 VCKVMVR

>member
-1 MCFPLGAAT
+1 MKKSIFLIVASLALAPISFGNK
-10 AILHEGGISVQ
+10 AI
-21 ASGRLWAITVIFPE
+21 
-35 KEWLFQQK
+35 
-43 VSMRKLTSVILT
+43 
-55 NNVQWST
+55 
-62 FRLPIWFRSVNFAI
+62 
-76 LMMLHDTCRAM
+76 
-87 MKRLTLQY
+87 
-95 IIYMKRK
+95 
-102 TNLLIAACMA
+102 
-112 LSPALMGTEAAAQT
+112 AQT
-126 FEKLFEWAPDYYA
+126 FEKLFEGDSYVPYLYA

-146 QEYFLYGKWR
+146 QEYVLYGKWR
-156 TLAGEELCSL
+156 TLAGKELYSF
-166 PDGMGVN
+166 PEGSAIWPS
-173 AMVCSMFYITAN
+173 AMLYLTAN
-185 PVPGFASA
+185 PVPGFVIT
-193 ANNYYKTGGDVF
+193 ANDYEDIRGDVIF
-205 YMKDGKYVITKAY
+205 IKDGKYVISNVYSKAY
-218 EGDDA
+218 NGESS
-223 LMGAT
+223 LFGAT

-238 DVLYWKNEAIN
+238 DMLYWKKERFGNTTI
-249 QGYVYVPYVKMLCA
+249 YYPYVKMMCA
-263 DGTFVDQPLEVVTDM
+263 DGTFVEKPLELVTDM

-295 VSNNSSFSGFCSGK
+295 VSNNASFSGFSSGK
-309 GVSFPVGPMN
+309 GASLPVGNIN

-348 LASIAAR
+348 LASIAAKKLR
-355 KVRAGDVNGD
+355 FGDVNGD

-381 LNTGQGFKDVS
+381 LNTGQGFQDMS
-392 LLSNNN
+392 LLSNRS

-428 FFRNQGNGTFKRTVR
+428 FFRNQGNGKFKRIVR
-443 SFEELVNW
+443 SFEKSVYW

-476 NWDASFNVEKVALT
+476 NWDASFNVEKVTLT
-490 SGVRS
+490 SGVKLPQGYS
-495 FNKFFLLDV
+495 LLDM

-511 MPGQADS
+511 VPCERGYQ
-518 KEFGIFHCKVE
+518 EYGIFHCKVE
-529 KANTPPA
+529 KANTPPNK
-536 RMQAPKLLLD
+536 MQAPKLLLD
-546 KSTGLL
+546 KSTGML

-566 GDLSYEFEITSPS
+566 GDLSYEFEITSPN

-613 GSGMKGKW
+613 GCGMKGKW

-637 LICPYNASTG
+637 LSCHHNASTG
-647 DTVFVHELSGMKCEM
+647 DTIFVRELGGMECEM
-662 KGLPDGRLVT
+662 KAMPDGRLVT
-672 DKDGRKG
+672 AKDGRKG
-679 FVFASHGTKKIELA
+679 FVFALHGTKKIEFTA
-693 AQNGMTISRRIELQ
+693 KDGITISRQIEVQ
-707 PVRVESTY
+707 PVRVES
-715 LNYSAKRFGLPSDL
+715 AVGKFGIMNTPN
-729 GFCFDFAQL
+729 FCFDFAQL
-738 GALQAMAGSGYYKW
+738 GTLQALTSDGYYKW
-752 NGHKYE
+752 NDYKYE
-758 KQPVFDFSDGAPAQF
+758 KQPVFDFSDGVYYTF
-773 VFDANMDGLPD
+773 VYDANMDGLPD
-784 PAEDNLY
+784 PAHADGYQNY
-791 LGQYS
+791 T

-807 FLKSTV
+807 FLKSSV
-813 SGEFSGSGNIYSYMD
+813 SCELPGSGYMYDDRVD
-828 INNDGLMERFY
+828 INNDGLMECSFRDNNGLY
-839 RGYDG
+839 RI
-844 NHYFYRTD
+844 D
-852 MNEGLVKTD
+852 MNECLVKTD
-861 YMDLGDQSKNI
+861 YMDLGDQSKII
-872 DFCLDVCA
+872 DLYLKACA
-880 DFDRDGRLDILGNT
+880 DFDRDGRLDIPSRVKVGNDYYE
-894 KGEDGYP
+894 G
-901 YWAILFN
+901 ILYN
-908 EGNGRWTVKHILQ
+908 EGNGRWTFKPVSSCRSDMY
-921 TNEPLADIVVYDVD
+921 TYDVD

-941 IVRNYWTR
+941 LVLNNNGLSYYSKVLRNL
-949 KAVSRN
+949 
-955 RGNREF
+955 GNREF
-961 ADWEELDGYLLKM
+961 AELEDLDGYLLKM

-982 DLQLSDDGR
+982 DLQQFKDG
-991 SVIVSNHGSPVQ
+991 SIIVSNHGSPVL
-1003 VPMNFDLFRS
+1003 VPFTRYDLYGS
-1013 DFADINNDGVPDYID
+1013 DFVDINNDGVPDCSFN
-1028 IGGSV
+1028 GAL
-1033 IMRIANNNTA
+1033 MRIANNNTA
-1043 PTAPTTLIATQTAD
+1043 PTAPTTLIAAQTAD

-1086 ATGDDAY
+1086 ATGDGAY
-1093 IWSPLNATS
+1093 IWSPLNAT
-1102 NQARMSLVP
+1102 NDKARMSLVR

-1123 PMPISRFQAGKTYEI
+1123 PMPINRFQAGKTYEI

-1178 AYRTVSNVQ
+1178 AYRTVSNVL
-1187 GALSIRQA
+1187 GSLSIRQA

-1201 KAGYIKW
+1201 KNGYIKW

-1251 TLVVDMPECMRN
+1251 TLVLDMPECMRN
-1263 VGAKVS
+1263 EGAKVS

-1281 NSNKAV
+1281 NTNKAV

-1292 QDGDCQ
+1292 QDGNCQ
-1298 LTITYADDVWQKA
+1298 LTITYADEVWQKA

-1316 NINVVGQNWTP
+1316 NINVVGKNWTP

-1396 YQMTL
+1396 YQITL
-1401 STIYG
+1401 STTYG
-1406 VETLSSTV
+1406 VETLPSKV

-1423 RGLGND
+1423 HGLGND

-1449 GTSPDNMQLVDR
+1449 GASPDNMQIVDR

-1487 KSELSGKAKAKTIAN
+1487 KSELSAKAKAKTIAN

-1512 ADAYSVN
+1512 ADAYNVN

-1570 LSDDGVMQLIPGTKG
+1570 LSDDGVMQLIPGTTG
-1585 GEVVVQ
+1585 GEVIVQ

-1614 ESVEA
+1614 ESVET

-1625 ISAMLGGVRLTG
+1625 ISAMLGGVMLTG
-1637 ITNPTDVIV
+1637 ITNPTDVLV

-1660 ADHRIALSNGLYIV
+1660 ADHHIALGNGLYIV

-1679 VGKVMVR
+1679 VCKVMVR

>member
-1 MCFPLGAAT
+1 
-10 AILHEGGISVQ
+10 
-21 ASGRLWAITVIFPE
+21 
-35 KEWLFQQK
+35 
-43 VSMRKLTSVILT
+43 
-55 NNVQWST
+55 
-62 FRLPIWFRSVNFAI
+62 
-76 LMMLHDTCRAM
+76 
-87 MKRLTLQY
+87 
-95 IIYMKRK
+95 
-102 TNLLIAACMA
+102 
-112 LSPALMGTEAAAQT
+112 
-126 FEKLFEWAPDYYA
+126 
-139 DINDDGK
+139 
-146 QEYFLYGKWR
+146 
-156 TLAGEELCSL
+156 
-166 PDGMGVN
+166 
-173 AMVCSMFYITAN
+173 
-185 PVPGFASA
+185 
-193 ANNYYKTGGDVF
+193 
-205 YMKDGKYVITKAY
+205 
-218 EGDDA
+218 
-223 LMGAT
+223 
-228 WADIN
+228 
-233 LDGRM
+233 
-238 DVLYWKNEAIN
+238 
-249 QGYVYVPYVKMLCA
+249 
-263 DGTFVDQPLEVVTDM
+263 
-278 DELQGAMDA
+278 
-287 TGGNGTFS
+287 
-295 VSNNSSFSGFCSGK
+295 
-309 GVSFPVGPMN
+309 
-319 VVDLNQDGYPDFIDE
+319 
-334 KGFSYLSLGDGRYY
+334 
-348 LASIAAR
+348 
-355 KVRAGDVNGD
+355 
-365 GLTDLLVY
+365 
-373 DGNELKLK
+373 
-381 LNTGQGFKDVS
+381 
-392 LLSNNN
+392 
-398 LRDVYMLDCDGDGH
+398 
-412 LDILAAV
+412 
-419 TAEDASFLA
+419 
-428 FFRNQGNGTFKRTVR
+428 
-443 SFEELVNW
+443 
-451 EAPYFINNNGLPSMV
+451 MV

-476 NWDASFNVEKVALT
+476 NWDASFNVEKVTLT
-490 SGVRS
+490 SGVKLPQGYS
-495 FNKFFLLDV
+495 LLDM

-511 MPGQADS
+511 VPCERGYQ
-518 KEFGIFHCKVE
+518 EYGIFHCKVE
-529 KANTPPA
+529 KANTPPNK
-536 RMQAPKLLLD
+536 MQAPKLLLD
-546 KSTGLL
+546 KSTGML

-566 GDLSYEFEITSPS
+566 GDLSYEFEITSPN

-613 GSGMKGKW
+613 GCGMKGKW
-621 SDVAKQ
+621 SDVARQ

-637 LICPYNASTG
+637 LSCHHNASTG
-647 DTVFVHELSGMKCEM
+647 DTIFVRELGGMECEM
-662 KGLPDGRLVT
+662 KAMPDGRLVT
-672 DKDGRKG
+672 AKDGRKG
-679 FVFASHGTKKIELA
+679 FLFALHGTKKIEFTA
-693 AQNGMTISRRIELQ
+693 KDGITISRQIEVQ
-707 PVRVESTY
+707 PVRVESDT
-715 LNYSAKRFGLPSDL
+715 FGLS
-729 GFCFDFAQL
+729 GYWTTFFDFAQL
-738 GALQAMAGSGYYKW
+738 GTLQALTSDGYYKW
-752 NGHKYE
+752 NDYKYE
-758 KQPVFDFSDGAPAQF
+758 KQPVFDFSDNVYYTF
-773 VFDANMDGLPD
+773 VYDANMDGLPD
-784 PAEDNLY
+784 PAHADGYQNY
-791 LGQYS
+791 T

-807 FLKSTV
+807 FLKSSV
-813 SGEFSGSGNIYSYMD
+813 SCELPGSGYMYDDRVD
-828 INNDGLMERFY
+828 INNDGLMECSFRDNNGLY
-839 RGYDG
+839 RI
-844 NHYFYRTD
+844 D
-852 MNEGLVKTD
+852 MNECLVKTD
-861 YMDLGDQSKNI
+861 YMNLGDQSKII
-872 DFCLDVCA
+872 DLYLKACA
-880 DFDRDGRLDILGNT
+880 DFDRDGRLDIPSRVKVGNDEYN
-894 KGEDGYP
+894 G
-901 YWAILFN
+901 ILYN
-908 EGNGRWTVKHILQ
+908 EGNGRWTFKPVSSCRSDMY
-921 TNEPLADIVVYDVD
+921 TYDVD

-941 IVRNYWTR
+941 LVLNNNGLSYYSKVLRNL
-949 KAVSRN
+949 
-955 RGNREF
+955 GNREF
-961 ADWEELDGYLLKM
+961 AELEDLDGYLLEM

-982 DLQLSDDGR
+982 DLQQFKDG
-991 SVIVSNHGSPVQ
+991 SIIVSNHGSPVL
-1003 VPMNFDLFRS
+1003 VPFTRYDLYGS
-1013 DFADINNDGVPDYID
+1013 DFVDINNDGVPD
-1028 IGGSV
+1028 GGSAL
-1033 IMRIANNNTA
+1033 MRIANNNTA
-1043 PTAPTTLIATQTAD
+1043 PTAPTTLIAAQTAD

-1086 ATGDDAY
+1086 ATGDGAY
-1093 IWSPLNATS
+1093 IWSPLNA
-1102 NQARMSLVP
+1102 NNDKARMSLVP

-1187 GALSIRQA
+1187 GTLSIRQA

-1201 KAGYIKW
+1201 KNGYIKW

-1251 TLVVDMPECMRN
+1251 TLVLDMPECMRN
-1263 VGAKVS
+1263 EGAKVS

-1292 QDGDCQ
+1292 QDGNCK
-1298 LTITYADDVWQKA
+1298 LTITYADEVWQKA

-1316 NINVVGQNWTP
+1316 NINVVGKNWTP

-1401 STIYG
+1401 STTYG
-1406 VETLSSTV
+1406 VETLPSKV

-1423 RGLGND
+1423 HGLGND

-1449 GTSPDNMQLVDR
+1449 GASPDNMQIVDR

-1487 KSELSGKAKAKTIAN
+1487 KSELSAKAKAKTIAN

-1512 ADAYSVN
+1512 ADAYNVN

-1570 LSDDGVMQLIPGTKG
+1570 LSDDGVMKLIPGTTG
-1585 GEVVVQ
+1585 GEVIVQ

-1614 ESVEA
+1614 ESVET

-1625 ISAMLGGVRLTG
+1625 ISAMLGGVMLTG
-1637 ITNPTDVIV
+1637 ITNPTDVLV
-1646 TTANGTV
+1646 TTVNGTV

-1660 ADHRIALSNGLYIV
+1660 ADHHIVLGNGLYIV

-1679 VGKVMVR
+1679 VCKVMVR

>member
-1 MCFPLGAAT
+1 
-10 AILHEGGISVQ
+10 
-21 ASGRLWAITVIFPE
+21 
-35 KEWLFQQK
+35 
-43 VSMRKLTSVILT
+43 
-55 NNVQWST
+55 
-62 FRLPIWFRSVNFAI
+62 
-76 LMMLHDTCRAM
+76 
-87 MKRLTLQY
+87 
-95 IIYMKRK
+95 
-102 TNLLIAACMA
+102 
-112 LSPALMGTEAAAQT
+112 
-126 FEKLFEWAPDYYA
+126 
-139 DINDDGK
+139 
-146 QEYFLYGKWR
+146 
-156 TLAGEELCSL
+156 
-166 PDGMGVN
+166 
-173 AMVCSMFYITAN
+173 
-185 PVPGFASA
+185 
-193 ANNYYKTGGDVF
+193 
-205 YMKDGKYVITKAY
+205 
-218 EGDDA
+218 
-223 LMGAT
+223 
-228 WADIN
+228 
-233 LDGRM
+233 
-238 DVLYWKNEAIN
+238 
-249 QGYVYVPYVKMLCA
+249 
-263 DGTFVDQPLEVVTDM
+263 
-278 DELQGAMDA
+278 
-287 TGGNGTFS
+287 
-295 VSNNSSFSGFCSGK
+295 
-309 GVSFPVGPMN
+309 
-319 VVDLNQDGYPDFIDE
+319 
-334 KGFSYLSLGDGRYY
+334 
-348 LASIAAR
+348 
-355 KVRAGDVNGD
+355 
-365 GLTDLLVY
+365 
-373 DGNELKLK
+373 
-381 LNTGQGFKDVS
+381 
-392 LLSNNN
+392 
-398 LRDVYMLDCDGDGH
+398 
-412 LDILAAV
+412 
-419 TAEDASFLA
+419 
-428 FFRNQGNGTFKRTVR
+428 
-443 SFEELVNW
+443 
-451 EAPYFINNNGLPSMV
+451 MV

-476 NWDASFNVEKVALT
+476 NWDASFNVEKVTLT
-490 SGVRS
+490 SGVKLPQGYS
-495 FNKFFLLDV
+495 LLDM

-511 MPGQADS
+511 VPCEREYQ
-518 KEFGIFHCKVE
+518 EYGIFHCKVE
-529 KANTPPA
+529 KANTPPNK
-536 RMQAPKLLLD
+536 MQAPKLLLD
-546 KSTGLL
+546 KSTGML

-566 GDLSYEFEITSPS
+566 GDLSYEFEITSPN

-613 GSGMKGKW
+613 GCGMKGKW

-637 LICPYNASTG
+637 LSCHHNASTG
-647 DTVFVHELSGMKCEM
+647 DTIFVRELGGMECEM
-662 KGLPDGRLVT
+662 KAMPDGRLVT
-672 DKDGRKG
+672 AKDGRKG
-679 FVFASHGTKKIELA
+679 FLFALHGTKKIEFTA
-693 AQNGMTISRRIELQ
+693 KDGITISRQIEVQ
-707 PVRVESTY
+707 PVRVESDT
-715 LNYSAKRFGLPSDL
+715 FGLS
-729 GFCFDFAQL
+729 GYWTTFFDFAQL
-738 GALQAMAGSGYYKW
+738 GTLQALTSDGYYKW
-752 NGHKYE
+752 NDYKYE
-758 KQPVFDFSDGAPAQF
+758 KQPVFDFSDNVYYTF
-773 VFDANMDGLPD
+773 VYDANMDGLPD
-784 PAEDNLY
+784 PAHADGYQNY
-791 LGQYS
+791 T

-807 FLKSTV
+807 FLKSSV
-813 SGEFSGSGNIYSYMD
+813 SCELPGSGYMYDDRVD
-828 INNDGLMERFY
+828 INNDGLMECSFRDNNGLY
-839 RGYDG
+839 RI
-844 NHYFYRTD
+844 D
-852 MNEGLVKTD
+852 MNECMVKTD
-861 YMDLGDQSKNI
+861 YMDLGDQSKII
-872 DFCLDVCA
+872 DLYLKACA
-880 DFDRDGRLDILGNT
+880 DFDRDGRLDIPSRVKVGNDEYN
-894 KGEDGYP
+894 G
-901 YWAILFN
+901 ILYN
-908 EGNGRWTVKHILQ
+908 EGNGRWTFKPVSSCRSDMY
-921 TNEPLADIVVYDVD
+921 TYDVD

-941 IVRNYWTR
+941 LVLNNNGLSYYSKVLRNL
-949 KAVSRN
+949 
-955 RGNREF
+955 GNCEF
-961 ADWEELDGYLLKM
+961 AELEDLDGYLLKM

-982 DLQLSDDGR
+982 DLQQFKDG
-991 SVIVSNHGSPVQ
+991 SIIVSNHGSPIL
-1003 VPMNFDLFRS
+1003 VPFTRYDLYGS
-1013 DFADINNDGVPDYID
+1013 DFVDINNDGVPD
-1028 IGGSV
+1028 GGSAL
-1033 IMRIANNNTA
+1033 MRIANNNTA
-1043 PTAPTTLIATQTAD
+1043 PTAPTTLIAAQTAD

-1086 ATGDDAY
+1086 ATGDGAY
-1093 IWSPLNATS
+1093 IWSPLNA
-1102 NQARMSLVP
+1102 NNDKARMSLVP

-1201 KAGYIKW
+1201 KNGYIKW

-1251 TLVVDMPECMRN
+1251 TLVLDMPECMRN
-1263 VGAKVS
+1263 EGAKVS

-1281 NSNKAV
+1281 NTNKAV

-1292 QDGDCQ
+1292 QDGNCQ
-1298 LTITYADDVWQKA
+1298 LTITYADEVWQKA

-1316 NINVVGQNWTP
+1316 NINVVGKNWTP

-1401 STIYG
+1401 STTYG
-1406 VETLSSTV
+1406 VETLPSKV

-1423 RGLGND
+1423 HGLGND

-1449 GTSPDNMQLVDR
+1449 GASPDNMQIVDR

-1487 KSELSGKAKAKTIAN
+1487 KSELSAKAKAKTIAN

-1512 ADAYSVN
+1512 ADAYNVN

-1529 EEEATFTQERLTLH
+1529 EEEAMFTQERLTLH

-1559 WSLLAGESLVN
+1559 WSLLAGESLVS
-1570 LSDDGVMQLIPGTKG
+1570 LSDDGVMQLIPGTTG
-1585 GEVVVQ
+1585 GEVIVQ

-1614 ESVEA
+1614 ESVET

-1625 ISAMLGGVRLTG
+1625 ISAMLGGVMLTG
-1637 ITNPTDVIV
+1637 ITNPTDVLV

-1660 ADHRIALSNGLYIV
+1660 ADHHIVLGNGLYIV

-1679 VGKVMVR
+1679 VCKVMVR

>member
-1 MCFPLGAAT
+1 MKKSIFLIVASLALAPISFGNK
-10 AILHEGGISVQ
+10 AI
-21 ASGRLWAITVIFPE
+21 
-35 KEWLFQQK
+35 
-43 VSMRKLTSVILT
+43 
-55 NNVQWST
+55 
-62 FRLPIWFRSVNFAI
+62 
-76 LMMLHDTCRAM
+76 
-87 MKRLTLQY
+87 
-95 IIYMKRK
+95 
-102 TNLLIAACMA
+102 
-112 LSPALMGTEAAAQT
+112 AQT
-126 FEKLFEWAPDYYA
+126 FEKLFEGDSYVPYLYA

-146 QEYFLYGKWR
+146 QEYVLYGKWR
-156 TLAGEELCSL
+156 TLAGKELYSF
-166 PDGMGVN
+166 PEGSAIWPS
-173 AMVCSMFYITAN
+173 AMLYLTAN
-185 PVPGFASA
+185 PVPGFVIT
-193 ANNYYKTGGDVF
+193 ANDYEDIRGDVIF
-205 YMKDGKYVITKAY
+205 IKDGKYVISNVYSKAY
-218 EGDDA
+218 NGESS
-223 LMGAT
+223 LFGAT

-238 DVLYWKNEAIN
+238 DMLYWKKERFGNTTI
-249 QGYVYVPYVKMLCA
+249 YYPYVKMMCA
-263 DGTFVDQPLEVVTDM
+263 DGTFVEKPLELVTDM

-295 VSNNSSFSGFCSGK
+295 VSNNASFSGFSSGK
-309 GVSFPVGPMN
+309 GASLPVGNIN

-348 LASIAAR
+348 LASIAAKKLR
-355 KVRAGDVNGD
+355 FGDVNGD

-381 LNTGQGFKDVS
+381 LNTGQGFQDMS
-392 LLSNNN
+392 LLSNRS

-428 FFRNQGNGTFKRTVR
+428 FFRNQGNGKFKRIVR
-443 SFEELVNW
+443 SFEKSVYW

-476 NWDASFNVEKVALT
+476 NWDASFNVEKVTLT
-490 SGVRS
+490 SGVKLPQGYS
-495 FNKFFLLDV
+495 LLDM

-511 MPGQADS
+511 VPCERGYQ
-518 KEFGIFHCKVE
+518 EYGIFHCKVE
-529 KANTPPA
+529 KANTPPNK
-536 RMQAPKLLLD
+536 MQAPKLLLD
-546 KSTGLL
+546 KSTGML

-566 GDLSYEFEITSPS
+566 GDLSYEFEITSPN

-613 GSGMKGKW
+613 GCGMKGKW

-637 LICPYNASTG
+637 LSCHHNASTG
-647 DTVFVHELSGMKCEM
+647 DTIFVRELGGMECEM
-662 KGLPDGRLVT
+662 KAMPDGRLVT
-672 DKDGRKG
+672 AKDGRKG
-679 FVFASHGTKKIELA
+679 FVFALHGTKKIEFTA
-693 AQNGMTISRRIELQ
+693 KDGITISRQIEVQ
-707 PVRVESTY
+707 PVRVES
-715 LNYSAKRFGLPSDL
+715 AVGKFGIMNTPN
-729 GFCFDFAQL
+729 FCFDFAQL
-738 GALQAMAGSGYYKW
+738 GTLQALTSDGYYKW
-752 NGHKYE
+752 NDYKYE
-758 KQPVFDFSDGAPAQF
+758 KQPVFDFSDGVYYTF
-773 VFDANMDGLPD
+773 VYDANMDGLPD
-784 PAEDNLY
+784 PAHADGYQNY
-791 LGQYS
+791 T

-807 FLKSTV
+807 FLKSSV
-813 SGEFSGSGNIYSYMD
+813 SCELPGSGYMYDDRVD
-828 INNDGLMERFY
+828 INNDGLMECSFRDNNGLY
-839 RGYDG
+839 RI
-844 NHYFYRTD
+844 D
-852 MNEGLVKTD
+852 MNECLVKTD
-861 YMDLGDQSKNI
+861 YMDLGDQSKII
-872 DFCLDVCA
+872 DLYLKACA
-880 DFDRDGRLDILGNT
+880 DFDRDGRLDIPSRVKVGNDYYE
-894 KGEDGYP
+894 G
-901 YWAILFN
+901 ILYN
-908 EGNGRWTVKHILQ
+908 EGNGRWTFKPVSSCRSDMY
-921 TNEPLADIVVYDVD
+921 TYDVD

-941 IVRNYWTR
+941 LVLNNNGLSYYSKVLRNL
-949 KAVSRN
+949 
-955 RGNREF
+955 GNREF
-961 ADWEELDGYLLKM
+961 AELEDLDGYLLKM

-982 DLQLSDDGR
+982 DLQQFKDG
-991 SVIVSNHGSPVQ
+991 SIIVSNHGSPVL
-1003 VPMNFDLFRS
+1003 VPFTRYDLYGS
-1013 DFADINNDGVPDYID
+1013 DFVDINNDGVPDCSFN
-1028 IGGSV
+1028 GAL
-1033 IMRIANNNTA
+1033 MRIANNNTA
-1043 PTAPTTLIATQTAD
+1043 PTAPTTLIAAQTAD

-1086 ATGDDAY
+1086 ATGDGAY
-1093 IWSPLNATS
+1093 IWSPLNAT
-1102 NQARMSLVP
+1102 NDKARMSLVR

-1123 PMPISRFQAGKTYEI
+1123 PMPINRFQAGKTYEI

-1178 AYRTVSNVQ
+1178 AYRTVSNVL
-1187 GALSIRQA
+1187 GSLSIRQA

-1201 KAGYIKW
+1201 KNGYIKW

-1251 TLVVDMPECMRN
+1251 TLVLDMPECMRN
-1263 VGAKVS
+1263 EGAKVS

-1281 NSNKAV
+1281 NTNKAV

-1292 QDGDCQ
+1292 QDGNCQ
-1298 LTITYADDVWQKA
+1298 LTITYADEVWQKA

-1316 NINVVGQNWTP
+1316 NINVVGKNWTP

-1401 STIYG
+1401 STTYG
-1406 VETLSSTV
+1406 VETLPSKV

-1423 RGLGND
+1423 HGLGND

-1449 GTSPDNMQLVDR
+1449 GTSPDNMQIVDR

-1487 KSELSGKAKAKTIAN
+1487 KSELSAKAKAKTIAN

-1529 EEEATFTQERLTLH
+1529 EEEAMFTQERLTLH

-1570 LSDDGVMQLIPGTKG
+1570 LSDDGVMQLIPGTTG
-1585 GEVVVQ
+1585 GEVIVQ

-1614 ESVEA
+1614 ESVET

-1625 ISAMLGGVRLTG
+1625 ISAMLGGVMLTG
-1637 ITNPTDVIV
+1637 ITNPTDVLV

-1660 ADHRIALSNGLYIV
+1660 ADHHIALGNGLYIV

-1679 VGKVMVR
+1679 VCKVMVR

>member
-1 MCFPLGAAT
+1 
-10 AILHEGGISVQ
+10 
-21 ASGRLWAITVIFPE
+21 
-35 KEWLFQQK
+35 
-43 VSMRKLTSVILT
+43 
-55 NNVQWST
+55 
-62 FRLPIWFRSVNFAI
+62 
-76 LMMLHDTCRAM
+76 
-87 MKRLTLQY
+87 
-95 IIYMKRK
+95 
-102 TNLLIAACMA
+102 
-112 LSPALMGTEAAAQT
+112 
-126 FEKLFEWAPDYYA
+126 
-139 DINDDGK
+139 
-146 QEYFLYGKWR
+146 
-156 TLAGEELCSL
+156 
-166 PDGMGVN
+166 
-173 AMVCSMFYITAN
+173 
-185 PVPGFASA
+185 
-193 ANNYYKTGGDVF
+193 
-205 YMKDGKYVITKAY
+205 
-218 EGDDA
+218 
-223 LMGAT
+223 
-228 WADIN
+228 
-233 LDGRM
+233 
-238 DVLYWKNEAIN
+238 
-249 QGYVYVPYVKMLCA
+249 
-263 DGTFVDQPLEVVTDM
+263 
-278 DELQGAMDA
+278 
-287 TGGNGTFS
+287 
-295 VSNNSSFSGFCSGK
+295 
-309 GVSFPVGPMN
+309 
-319 VVDLNQDGYPDFIDE
+319 
-334 KGFSYLSLGDGRYY
+334 
-348 LASIAAR
+348 
-355 KVRAGDVNGD
+355 
-365 GLTDLLVY
+365 
-373 DGNELKLK
+373 
-381 LNTGQGFKDVS
+381 
-392 LLSNNN
+392 
-398 LRDVYMLDCDGDGH
+398 
-412 LDILAAV
+412 
-419 TAEDASFLA
+419 
-428 FFRNQGNGTFKRTVR
+428 
-443 SFEELVNW
+443 
-451 EAPYFINNNGLPSMV
+451 MV

-476 NWDASFNVEKVALT
+476 NWDASFNVEKVTLT
-490 SGVRS
+490 SGVKLPQGYS
-495 FNKFFLLDV
+495 LLDM

-511 MPGQADS
+511 VPCEREYQ
-518 KEFGIFHCKVE
+518 EYGIFHCKVE
-529 KANTPPA
+529 KANTPPNK
-536 RMQAPKLLLD
+536 MQAPKLLLD
-546 KSTGLL
+546 KSTGML

-566 GDLSYEFEITSPS
+566 GDLSYEFEITSPN

-613 GSGMKGKW
+613 GCGMKGKW

-637 LICPYNASTG
+637 LSCHHNASTG
-647 DTVFVHELSGMKCEM
+647 ATIFVRELGGMECEM
-662 KGLPDGRLVT
+662 KAMPDGRLVT
-672 DKDGRKG
+672 AKDGRKG
-679 FVFASHGTKKIELA
+679 FLFASHGTKKIEFTA
-693 AQNGMTISRRIELQ
+693 KDGMTISRQIEVQ
-707 PVRVESTY
+707 PVRVESDT
-715 LNYSAKRFGLPSDL
+715 FGLS
-729 GFCFDFAQL
+729 GYWTTFFDFAQL
-738 GALQAMAGSGYYKW
+738 GTLQALTSDGYYKW
-752 NGHKYE
+752 NDYKYE
-758 KQPVFDFSDGAPAQF
+758 KQPVFDFSDNVYYTF
-773 VFDANMDGLPD
+773 VYDANMDGLPD
-784 PAEDNLY
+784 PAHADGYQNY
-791 LGQYS
+791 T

-807 FLKSTV
+807 FLKSSV
-813 SGEFSGSGNIYSYMD
+813 SCELPGSGYMYDDRVD
-828 INNDGLMERFY
+828 INNDGLMECSFRDNNGLY
-839 RGYDG
+839 RI
-844 NHYFYRTD
+844 D
-852 MNEGLVKTD
+852 MNECMVKTD
-861 YMDLGDQSKNI
+861 YMDLGDQSKII
-872 DFCLDVCA
+872 DLYLKACA
-880 DFDRDGRLDILGNT
+880 DFDRDGRLDIPSRVKVGNDYYE
-894 KGEDGYP
+894 G
-901 YWAILFN
+901 ILYN
-908 EGNGRWTVKHILQ
+908 EGNGRWTFKPVSSCRSDMY
-921 TNEPLADIVVYDVD
+921 TYDVD

-941 IVRNYWTR
+941 LVLNNNGLSYYSKVLRNL
-949 KAVSRN
+949 
-955 RGNREF
+955 GNREF
-961 ADWEELDGYLLKM
+961 AELEDLDGYLLEM

-982 DLQLSDDGR
+982 DLQQFKDG
-991 SVIVSNHGSPVQ
+991 SIIVSNHGSPIL
-1003 VPMNFDLFRS
+1003 VPFTRYDLYGS
-1013 DFADINNDGVPDYID
+1013 DFVDINNDGVPD
-1028 IGGSV
+1028 GGSAL
-1033 IMRIANNNTA
+1033 MRIANNNTA
-1043 PTAPTTLIATQTAD
+1043 PTAPTTLIAAQTAD

-1086 ATGDDAY
+1086 ATGDGAY
-1093 IWSPLNATS
+1093 IWSPLNAT
-1102 NQARMSLVP
+1102 NDKARMSLVR

-1123 PMPISRFQAGKTYEI
+1123 PMPINRFQAGKTYEI

-1201 KAGYIKW
+1201 KNGYIKW

-1251 TLVVDMPECMRN
+1251 TLVRDMPECMRN
-1263 VGAKVS
+1263 EGAKVS

-1292 QDGDCQ
+1292 QDGNCQ
-1298 LTITYADDVWQKA
+1298 LTITYADEVWQKA

-1316 NINVVGQNWTP
+1316 NINVVGKNWTP

-1401 STIYG
+1401 STTYG
-1406 VETLSSTV
+1406 VETLPSTV

-1423 RGLGND
+1423 HGLGND

-1449 GTSPDNMQLVDR
+1449 GASPDNMQIVDR

-1487 KSELSGKAKAKTIAN
+1487 KSELSAKAKAKTIAN

-1512 ADAYSVN
+1512 ADAYNVN

-1529 EEEATFTQERLTLH
+1529 EEEAMFTQERLTLH

-1570 LSDDGVMQLIPGTKG
+1570 LSDDGVMQLIPGTTG
-1585 GEVVVQ
+1585 GEVIVQ

-1614 ESVEA
+1614 ESVET

-1625 ISAMLGGVRLTG
+1625 ISAMLGGVMLTG
-1637 ITNPTDVIV
+1637 ITNPTDVLV

-1660 ADHRIALSNGLYIV
+1660 ADHHIVLGNGLYIV

-1679 VGKVMVR
+1679 VCKVMVR

>member
-1 MCFPLGAAT
+1 
-10 AILHEGGISVQ
+10 
-21 ASGRLWAITVIFPE
+21 
-35 KEWLFQQK
+35 
-43 VSMRKLTSVILT
+43 
-55 NNVQWST
+55 
-62 FRLPIWFRSVNFAI
+62 
-76 LMMLHDTCRAM
+76 
-87 MKRLTLQY
+87 
-95 IIYMKRK
+95 
-102 TNLLIAACMA
+102 
-112 LSPALMGTEAAAQT
+112 
-126 FEKLFEWAPDYYA
+126 
-139 DINDDGK
+139 
-146 QEYFLYGKWR
+146 
-156 TLAGEELCSL
+156 
-166 PDGMGVN
+166 
-173 AMVCSMFYITAN
+173 
-185 PVPGFASA
+185 
-193 ANNYYKTGGDVF
+193 
-205 YMKDGKYVITKAY
+205 
-218 EGDDA
+218 
-223 LMGAT
+223 
-228 WADIN
+228 
-233 LDGRM
+233 
-238 DVLYWKNEAIN
+238 
-249 QGYVYVPYVKMLCA
+249 
-263 DGTFVDQPLEVVTDM
+263 
-278 DELQGAMDA
+278 
-287 TGGNGTFS
+287 
-295 VSNNSSFSGFCSGK
+295 
-309 GVSFPVGPMN
+309 
-319 VVDLNQDGYPDFIDE
+319 
-334 KGFSYLSLGDGRYY
+334 
-348 LASIAAR
+348 
-355 KVRAGDVNGD
+355 
-365 GLTDLLVY
+365 
-373 DGNELKLK
+373 
-381 LNTGQGFKDVS
+381 
-392 LLSNNN
+392 
-398 LRDVYMLDCDGDGH
+398 
-412 LDILAAV
+412 
-419 TAEDASFLA
+419 
-428 FFRNQGNGTFKRTVR
+428 
-443 SFEELVNW
+443 
-451 EAPYFINNNGLPSMV
+451 MV
-466 SYADGDLMCW
+466 SHADEGLMCW
-476 NWDASFNVEKVALT
+476 NWDASFNVGKVALT
-490 SGVRS
+490 SGVS
-495 FNKFFLLDV
+495 VFNKFFLMDV

-511 MPGQADS
+511 MPGQAAS
-518 KEFGIFHCKVE
+518 QEFGIFHCKVE

-546 KSTGLL
+546 KSTGML

-600 GTSSVQARVRAID
+600 GTGSVQARVRAID

-621 SDVAKQ
+621 SDVARQ

-662 KGLPDGRLVT
+662 KALPDGRLVT

-693 AQNGMTISRRIELQ
+693 AQDGMTISRRIEVQ
-707 PVRVESTY
+707 PVRAESTY
-715 LNYSAKRFGLPSDL
+715 LNYSPKRFGLPSDL
-729 GFCFDFAQL
+729 RFCFDFAQL
-738 GALQAMAGSGYYKW
+738 GALQAMADGGYYKW
-752 NGHKYE
+752 NGYRYE
-758 KQPVFDFSDGAPAQF
+758 KQPVFDFSDGAPIHF

-784 PAEDNLY
+784 PAENDLY

-807 FLKSTV
+807 FLKSSV
-813 SGEFSGSGNIYSYMD
+813 SSEFSGSGNLDSYID

-839 RGYDG
+839 SGYDG
-844 NHYFYRTD
+844 TRYFCRTD
-852 MNEGLVKTD
+852 MNEGLVKAD
-861 YMDLGDQSKNI
+861 GLFDLGDQSKNMGL
-872 DFCLDVCA
+872 CLDACA

-908 EGNGRWTVKHILQ
+908 EGNGRWTVKPILQ

-949 KAVSRN
+949 KTVSRN

-1086 ATGDDAY
+1086 ATGDGAY
-1093 IWSPLNATS
+1093 IWSPLNAT
-1102 NQARMSLVP
+1102 NDKARMSLVP

-1123 PMPISRFQAGKTYEI
+1123 PMPINRFQAGKTYEI

-1173 VDEYV
+1173 VDEYI

-1201 KAGYIKW
+1201 KNGYIKW

-1251 TLVVDMPECMRN
+1251 TLVLDMPECMRN
-1263 VGAKVS
+1263 EGAKVS

-1292 QDGDCQ
+1292 QDGNCQ

-1316 NINVVGQNWTP
+1316 NINVVGKNWTP
-1327 QIAQVKVADGHSVI
+1327 QIAQVKVVDGHSVI

-1383 VDEQSHSEVCSYR
+1383 VDVQSHSEVCSYR

-1401 STIYG
+1401 STTYG
-1406 VETLSSTV
+1406 VETLPSKV

-1423 RGLGND
+1423 HGLGND

-1449 GTSPDNMQLVDR
+1449 GTSPDNMQIVDR

-1487 KSELSGKAKAKTIAN
+1487 KSELSAKAKAKTIAN

-1512 ADAYSVN
+1512 ADAYSIN

-1570 LSDDGVMQLIPGTKG
+1570 LSDDGVMQLIPGTTG
-1585 GEVVVQ
+1585 GEVIVQ

-1614 ESVEA
+1614 ESVET

-1625 ISAMLGGVRLTG
+1625 ISAMLGGVMLTG
-1637 ITNPTDVIV
+1637 ITNPTDVLV

-1660 ADHRIALSNGLYIV
+1660 ADHHIALGNGLYIV

-1679 VGKVMVR
+1679 VCKVMVR

>member
-1 MCFPLGAAT
+1 
-10 AILHEGGISVQ
+10 
-21 ASGRLWAITVIFPE
+21 
-35 KEWLFQQK
+35 
-43 VSMRKLTSVILT
+43 
-55 NNVQWST
+55 
-62 FRLPIWFRSVNFAI
+62 
-76 LMMLHDTCRAM
+76 
-87 MKRLTLQY
+87 
-95 IIYMKRK
+95 
-102 TNLLIAACMA
+102 
-112 LSPALMGTEAAAQT
+112 
-126 FEKLFEWAPDYYA
+126 
-139 DINDDGK
+139 
-146 QEYFLYGKWR
+146 
-156 TLAGEELCSL
+156 
-166 PDGMGVN
+166 
-173 AMVCSMFYITAN
+173 
-185 PVPGFASA
+185 
-193 ANNYYKTGGDVF
+193 
-205 YMKDGKYVITKAY
+205 
-218 EGDDA
+218 
-223 LMGAT
+223 
-228 WADIN
+228 
-233 LDGRM
+233 
-238 DVLYWKNEAIN
+238 
-249 QGYVYVPYVKMLCA
+249 
-263 DGTFVDQPLEVVTDM
+263 
-278 DELQGAMDA
+278 
-287 TGGNGTFS
+287 
-295 VSNNSSFSGFCSGK
+295 
-309 GVSFPVGPMN
+309 
-319 VVDLNQDGYPDFIDE
+319 
-334 KGFSYLSLGDGRYY
+334 
-348 LASIAAR
+348 
-355 KVRAGDVNGD
+355 
-365 GLTDLLVY
+365 
-373 DGNELKLK
+373 
-381 LNTGQGFKDVS
+381 
-392 LLSNNN
+392 
-398 LRDVYMLDCDGDGH
+398 
-412 LDILAAV
+412 
-419 TAEDASFLA
+419 
-428 FFRNQGNGTFKRTVR
+428 
-443 SFEELVNW
+443 
-451 EAPYFINNNGLPSMV
+451 MV

-476 NWDASFNVEKVALT
+476 NWDASFNVEKVTLT
-490 SGVRS
+490 SGVKLPQGYS
-495 FNKFFLLDV
+495 LLDM

-511 MPGQADS
+511 VPCEREYQ
-518 KEFGIFHCKVE
+518 EYGIFHCKVE
-529 KANTPPA
+529 KANTPPNK
-536 RMQAPKLLLD
+536 MQAPKLLLD
-546 KSTGLL
+546 KSTGML

-566 GDLSYEFEITSPS
+566 GDLSYEFEITSPN

-613 GSGMKGKW
+613 GCGMKGKW

-637 LICPYNASTG
+637 LSCHHNASTG
-647 DTVFVHELSGMKCEM
+647 DTIFVRELGGMECEM
-662 KGLPDGRLVT
+662 KAMPDGRLVT
-672 DKDGRKG
+672 AKDGRKG
-679 FVFASHGTKKIELA
+679 FLFALHGTKKIEFTA
-693 AQNGMTISRRIELQ
+693 KDGITISRQIEVQ
-707 PVRVESTY
+707 PVRVESDT
-715 LNYSAKRFGLPSDL
+715 FGLS
-729 GFCFDFAQL
+729 GYWTTFFDFAQL
-738 GALQAMAGSGYYKW
+738 GTLQALTSDGYYKW
-752 NGHKYE
+752 NDYKYE
-758 KQPVFDFSDGAPAQF
+758 KQPVFDFSDNVYYTF
-773 VFDANMDGLPD
+773 VYDANMDGLPD
-784 PAEDNLY
+784 PAHADGYQNY
-791 LGQYS
+791 T

-807 FLKSTV
+807 FLKSSV
-813 SGEFSGSGNIYSYMD
+813 SCELPGSGYMYDDRVD
-828 INNDGLMERFY
+828 INNDGLMECSFRDNNGLY
-839 RGYDG
+839 RI
-844 NHYFYRTD
+844 D
-852 MNEGLVKTD
+852 MNECLVKTD
-861 YMDLGDQSKNI
+861 YMDLGDQSKII
-872 DFCLDVCA
+872 DLYLKACA
-880 DFDRDGRLDILGNT
+880 DFDRDGRLDIPSRVKVGNDYYE
-894 KGEDGYP
+894 G
-901 YWAILFN
+901 ILYN
-908 EGNGRWTVKHILQ
+908 EGNGRWTFKPVSSCRSDMY
-921 TNEPLADIVVYDVD
+921 TYDVD

-941 IVRNYWTR
+941 LVLNNNGLSYYSKVLRNL
-949 KAVSRN
+949 
-955 RGNREF
+955 GNREF
-961 ADWEELDGYLLKM
+961 AELEDLDGYLLKM

-982 DLQLSDDGR
+982 DLQQFKDG
-991 SVIVSNHGSPVQ
+991 SIIVSNHGSPVL
-1003 VPMNFDLFRS
+1003 VPFTRYDLYGS
-1013 DFADINNDGVPDYID
+1013 DFVDINNDGVPDCSFN
-1028 IGGSV
+1028 GAL
-1033 IMRIANNNTA
+1033 MRIANNNTA
-1043 PTAPTTLIATQTAD
+1043 PTAPTTLIAAQTAD

-1086 ATGDDAY
+1086 ATGDGAY
-1093 IWSPLNATS
+1093 IWSPLNAT
-1102 NQARMSLVP
+1102 NDKARMSLVR

-1123 PMPISRFQAGKTYEI
+1123 PMPINRFQAGKTYEI

-1147 ASSPFSKVIEFT
+1147 AISPFSKVIEFT

-1187 GALSIRQA
+1187 GSLSIRQA

-1201 KAGYIKW
+1201 KNGYIKW

-1251 TLVVDMPECMRN
+1251 TLVLDMPECMRN
-1263 VGAKVS
+1263 EGAKVS

-1292 QDGDCQ
+1292 QDGNCK
-1298 LTITYADDVWQKA
+1298 LTITYADEVWQKA

-1316 NINVVGQNWTP
+1316 NINVVGKNWTP

-1401 STIYG
+1401 STTYG
-1406 VETLSSTV
+1406 VETLPSKV

-1423 RGLGND
+1423 HGLGND

-1449 GTSPDNMQLVDR
+1449 GASPDNMQIVDR

-1487 KSELSGKAKAKTIAN
+1487 KSELSAKAKAKTIAN

-1512 ADAYSVN
+1512 ADAYNVN

-1529 EEEATFTQERLTLH
+1529 EEEAMFTQERLTLH

-1570 LSDDGVMQLIPGTKG
+1570 LSDDGVMQLIPGTTG
-1585 GEVVVQ
+1585 GEVIVQ

-1614 ESVEA
+1614 ESVET

-1625 ISAMLGGVRLTG
+1625 ISAMLGGVMLTG
-1637 ITNPTDVIV
+1637 ITNPTDVLV

-1660 ADHRIALSNGLYIV
+1660 ADHHIVLGNGLYIV

-1679 VGKVMVR
+1679 VCKVMVR

>member
-1 MCFPLGAAT
+1 MKKSIFLIVASLALAPISFGNK
-10 AILHEGGISVQ
+10 AI
-21 ASGRLWAITVIFPE
+21 
-35 KEWLFQQK
+35 
-43 VSMRKLTSVILT
+43 
-55 NNVQWST
+55 
-62 FRLPIWFRSVNFAI
+62 
-76 LMMLHDTCRAM
+76 
-87 MKRLTLQY
+87 
-95 IIYMKRK
+95 
-102 TNLLIAACMA
+102 
-112 LSPALMGTEAAAQT
+112 AQT
-126 FEKLFEWAPDYYA
+126 FEKLFEGDSYVPYLYA

-146 QEYFLYGKWR
+146 QEYVLYGKWR
-156 TLAGEELCSL
+156 TLAGKELYSF
-166 PDGMGVN
+166 PEGSAIWPS
-173 AMVCSMFYITAN
+173 AMLYLTAN
-185 PVPGFASA
+185 PVPGFVIT
-193 ANNYYKTGGDVF
+193 ANDYEDVHGDVIF
-205 YMKDGKYVITKAY
+205 IKDGKYVISNVYSKAY
-218 EGDDA
+218 NGESS
-223 LMGAT
+223 LFGAT

-238 DVLYWKNEAIN
+238 DMLYWKKERFGNTTI
-249 QGYVYVPYVKMLCA
+249 YYPYVKMMCA
-263 DGTFVDQPLEVVTDM
+263 DGTFVEKPLELVTDM

-287 TGGNGTFS
+287 TSGNGTFS
-295 VSNNSSFSGFCSGK
+295 VSNNASFSGFCSGK
-309 GVSFPVGPMN
+309 GASLPVGNIN

-348 LASIAAR
+348 LASIAAKKLR
-355 KVRAGDVNGD
+355 FGDVNGD

-381 LNTGQGFKDVS
+381 LNTGQGFQDMS
-392 LLSNNN
+392 LLSNRS

-428 FFRNQGNGTFKRTVR
+428 FFRNQGNGKFKRIVR
-443 SFEELVNW
+443 SFEKSVYW

-476 NWDASFNVEKVALT
+476 NWDASFNVEKVTLT
-490 SGVRS
+490 SGVKLPQGYS
-495 FNKFFLLDV
+495 LLDM

-511 MPGQADS
+511 VPCERGYQ
-518 KEFGIFHCKVE
+518 EYGIFHCKVE
-529 KANTPPA
+529 KANTPPNK
-536 RMQAPKLLLD
+536 MQAPKLLLD
-546 KSTGLL
+546 KSTGML

-566 GDLSYEFEITSPS
+566 GDLSYEFEITSPN

-613 GSGMKGKW
+613 GCGMKGKW

-637 LICPYNASTG
+637 LSCHHNASTG
-647 DTVFVHELSGMKCEM
+647 DTIFVRELGGMECEM
-662 KGLPDGRLVT
+662 KAMPDGRLVT
-672 DKDGRKG
+672 AKDGRKG
-679 FVFASHGTKKIELA
+679 FVFALHGTKKIEFTA
-693 AQNGMTISRRIELQ
+693 KDGITISRQIEVQ
-707 PVRVESTY
+707 PVRVES
-715 LNYSAKRFGLPSDL
+715 AVGKFGIMNTPN
-729 GFCFDFAQL
+729 FCFDFAQL
-738 GALQAMAGSGYYKW
+738 GTLQALTSDGYYKW
-752 NGHKYE
+752 NDYKYE
-758 KQPVFDFSDGAPAQF
+758 KQPVFDFSDGVYYTF
-773 VFDANMDGLPD
+773 VYDANMDGLPD
-784 PAEDNLY
+784 PAHADGYQNY
-791 LGQYS
+791 T

-807 FLKSTV
+807 FLKSSV
-813 SGEFSGSGNIYSYMD
+813 SCELPGSGYMYDDRVD
-828 INNDGLMERFY
+828 INNDGLMECSFRDNNGLY
-839 RGYDG
+839 RI
-844 NHYFYRTD
+844 D
-852 MNEGLVKTD
+852 MNECLVKTD
-861 YMDLGDQSKNI
+861 YMDLGDQSKII
-872 DFCLDVCA
+872 DLYLKACA
-880 DFDRDGRLDILGNT
+880 DFDRDGRLDIPSRVKVGNDYYE
-894 KGEDGYP
+894 G
-901 YWAILFN
+901 ILYN
-908 EGNGRWTVKHILQ
+908 EGNGRWTFKPVSSCRSDMY
-921 TNEPLADIVVYDVD
+921 TYDVD

-941 IVRNYWTR
+941 LVLNNNGLSYYSKVLRNL
-949 KAVSRN
+949 
-955 RGNREF
+955 GNREF
-961 ADWEELDGYLLKM
+961 AELEDLDGYLLKM

-982 DLQLSDDGR
+982 DLQQFKDG
-991 SVIVSNHGSPVQ
+991 SIIVSNHGSPVL
-1003 VPMNFDLFRS
+1003 VPFTRYDLYGS
-1013 DFADINNDGVPDYID
+1013 DFVDINNDGVPDCSFN
-1028 IGGSV
+1028 GAL
-1033 IMRIANNNTA
+1033 MRIANNNTA
-1043 PTAPTTLIATQTAD
+1043 PTAPTTLIAAQTAD

-1086 ATGDDAY
+1086 ATGDGAY
-1093 IWSPLNATS
+1093 IWSPLNAT
-1102 NQARMSLVP
+1102 NDKARMSLVR

-1123 PMPISRFQAGKTYEI
+1123 PMPINRFQAGKTYEI

-1201 KAGYIKW
+1201 KNGYIKW

-1251 TLVVDMPECMRN
+1251 TLVLDMPECMRN
-1263 VGAKVS
+1263 EGAKVS

-1281 NSNKAV
+1281 NTNKAV

-1292 QDGDCQ
+1292 QDGNCQ
-1298 LTITYADDVWQKA
+1298 LTITYADEVWQKA

-1316 NINVVGQNWTP
+1316 NINVVGKNWTP

-1401 STIYG
+1401 STTYG
-1406 VETLSSTV
+1406 VETLPSKV

-1423 RGLGND
+1423 HGLGND

-1449 GTSPDNMQLVDR
+1449 GASPDNMQIVDR

-1487 KSELSGKAKAKTIAN
+1487 KSELSAKAKAKTIAN

-1570 LSDDGVMQLIPGTKG
+1570 LSDDGVMQLIPGTTG
-1585 GEVVVQ
+1585 GEVIVQ

-1614 ESVEA
+1614 ESVET

-1625 ISAMLGGVRLTG
+1625 ISAMLGGVMLTG
-1637 ITNPTDVIV
+1637 ITNPTDVLV

-1660 ADHRIALSNGLYIV
+1660 ADHHIALGNGLYIV

-1679 VGKVMVR
+1679 VCKVMVR

>member
-1 MCFPLGAAT
+1 
-10 AILHEGGISVQ
+10 
-21 ASGRLWAITVIFPE
+21 
-35 KEWLFQQK
+35 
-43 VSMRKLTSVILT
+43 
-55 NNVQWST
+55 
-62 FRLPIWFRSVNFAI
+62 
-76 LMMLHDTCRAM
+76 
-87 MKRLTLQY
+87 
-95 IIYMKRK
+95 
-102 TNLLIAACMA
+102 
-112 LSPALMGTEAAAQT
+112 
-126 FEKLFEWAPDYYA
+126 
-139 DINDDGK
+139 
-146 QEYFLYGKWR
+146 
-156 TLAGEELCSL
+156 
-166 PDGMGVN
+166 
-173 AMVCSMFYITAN
+173 
-185 PVPGFASA
+185 
-193 ANNYYKTGGDVF
+193 
-205 YMKDGKYVITKAY
+205 
-218 EGDDA
+218 
-223 LMGAT
+223 
-228 WADIN
+228 
-233 LDGRM
+233 M
-238 DVLYWKNEAIN
+238 DL
-249 QGYVYVPYVKMLCA
+249 
-263 DGTFVDQPLEVVTDM
+263 
-278 DELQGAMDA
+278 
-287 TGGNGTFS
+287 
-295 VSNNSSFSGFCSGK
+295 
-309 GVSFPVGPMN
+309 
-319 VVDLNQDGYPDFIDE
+319 
-334 KGFSYLSLGDGRYY
+334 
-348 LASIAAR
+348 
-355 KVRAGDVNGD
+355 
-365 GLTDLLVY
+365 
-373 DGNELKLK
+373 
-381 LNTGQGFKDVS
+381 
-392 LLSNNN
+392 
-398 LRDVYMLDCDGDGH
+398 
-412 LDILAAV
+412 
-419 TAEDASFLA
+419 
-428 FFRNQGNGTFKRTVR
+428 
-443 SFEELVNW
+443 
-451 EAPYFINNNGLPSMV
+451 
-466 SYADGDLMCW
+466 
-476 NWDASFNVEKVALT
+476 
-490 SGVRS
+490 
-495 FNKFFLLDV
+495 

-511 MPGQADS
+511 VPCERES
-518 KEFGIFHCKVE
+518 REFGIFHCKVE

-546 KSTGLL
+546 KSTGML

-600 GTSSVQARVRAID
+600 GTGSVQARVRAID

-621 SDVAKQ
+621 SDVTRQ

-637 LICPYNASTG
+637 LSCPYNASTG

-672 DKDGRKG
+672 AKDGRKG

-693 AQNGMTISRRIELQ
+693 AQNGMTISRRIEVQ
-707 PVRVESTY
+707 PVRLESTY
-715 LNYSAKRFGLPSDL
+715 LNYSPKKFGLPSDL
-729 GFCFDFAQL
+729 CFCFDFAQL
-738 GALQAMAGSGYYKW
+738 GMLQAMAYSGYYKW
-752 NGHKYE
+752 NGYRYE
-758 KQPVFDFSDGAPAQF
+758 KQPVFDFSDGAPIQF

-784 PAEDNLY
+784 PAENGLY

-796 LKVAVNQGDGD
+796 LNVAVNQGDGD
-807 FLKSTV
+807 FLKS
-813 SGEFSGSGNIYSYMD
+813 SASFELPGSGNIDSYID

-839 RGYDG
+839 SGHDGTRG
-844 NHYFYRTD
+844 FYRVD
-852 MNEGLVKTD
+852 MNEGLVKAD
-861 YMDLGDQSKNI
+861 GLFDLGDQLKNMGPK
-872 DFCLDVCA
+872 FNLCA
-880 DFDRDGRLDILGNT
+880 DFDRDGRLDILCTARN
-894 KGEDGYP
+894 ESDRQ
-901 YWAILFN
+901 ILAVIFN
-908 EGNGRWTVKHILQ
+908 EGNGRWTVKPIPQAL
-921 TNEPLADIVVYDVD
+921 EFSLDLVLYDVD
-935 GDGYVD
+935 GNGYID
-941 IVRNYWTR
+941 IVENYWKR
-949 KAVSRN
+949 KRVLRN
-955 RGNREF
+955 LGNREF
-961 ADWEELDGYLLKM
+961 AELEELDGYLLKM

-982 DLQLSDDGR
+982 DLQDDGW

-1003 VPMNFDLFRS
+1003 VPMNAGLYGA
-1013 DFADINNDGVPDYID
+1013 DFADINNDGVPDC
-1028 IGGSV
+1028 GSV
-1033 IMRIANNNTA
+1033 IMRIANSNTA
-1043 PTAPTTLIATQTAD
+1043 PTAPTTLIAAQTAD

-1093 IWSPLNATS
+1093 IWSPINATS

-1111 GIPTYYRQATKL
+1111 SIPTYYRQATRL
-1123 PMPISRFQAGKTYEI
+1123 PMPVSRFQAGKTYEI

-1187 GALSIRQA
+1187 GSLSIRQA

-1201 KAGYIKW
+1201 KNGYIKW

-1251 TLVVDMPECMRN
+1251 TLVLDMPECMRN
-1263 VGAKVS
+1263 EGAKVS
-1269 VTSDEAKVAYDA
+1269 VTSDETKVAYDA
-1281 NSNKAV
+1281 NTNKAV

-1292 QDGDCQ
+1292 QDGNCQ
-1298 LTITYADDVWQKA
+1298 LTITYADEVWQKA

-1316 NINVVGQNWTP
+1316 NINVVGKNWTP
-1327 QIAQVKVADGHSVI
+1327 QIAQVKVADGHSVM

-1396 YQMTL
+1396 YQITL
-1401 STIYG
+1401 STTYG
-1406 VETLSSTV
+1406 VETLPSKV

-1423 RGLGND
+1423 HGLGND

-1449 GTSPDNMQLVDR
+1449 GTSPDNMQIVDR

-1487 KSELSGKAKAKTIAN
+1487 KSELSAKAKAKTIAN

-1570 LSDDGVMQLIPGTKG
+1570 LSDDGVMQLIPGTTG
-1585 GEVVVQ
+1585 GEVIVQ

-1614 ESVEA
+1614 ESVET

-1625 ISAMLGGVRLTG
+1625 ISAMLGGVMLTG
-1637 ITNPTDVIV
+1637 ITNPTDVLV

-1660 ADHRIALSNGLYIV
+1660 ADHHIVLGNGLYIV

-1679 VGKVMVR
+1679 VCKVMVR

>member
-1 MCFPLGAAT
+1 
-10 AILHEGGISVQ
+10 
-21 ASGRLWAITVIFPE
+21 
-35 KEWLFQQK
+35 
-43 VSMRKLTSVILT
+43 
-55 NNVQWST
+55 
-62 FRLPIWFRSVNFAI
+62 
-76 LMMLHDTCRAM
+76 
-87 MKRLTLQY
+87 
-95 IIYMKRK
+95 
-102 TNLLIAACMA
+102 
-112 LSPALMGTEAAAQT
+112 
-126 FEKLFEWAPDYYA
+126 
-139 DINDDGK
+139 
-146 QEYFLYGKWR
+146 
-156 TLAGEELCSL
+156 
-166 PDGMGVN
+166 
-173 AMVCSMFYITAN
+173 
-185 PVPGFASA
+185 
-193 ANNYYKTGGDVF
+193 
-205 YMKDGKYVITKAY
+205 
-218 EGDDA
+218 
-223 LMGAT
+223 
-228 WADIN
+228 
-233 LDGRM
+233 
-238 DVLYWKNEAIN
+238 
-249 QGYVYVPYVKMLCA
+249 
-263 DGTFVDQPLEVVTDM
+263 
-278 DELQGAMDA
+278 
-287 TGGNGTFS
+287 
-295 VSNNSSFSGFCSGK
+295 
-309 GVSFPVGPMN
+309 
-319 VVDLNQDGYPDFIDE
+319 
-334 KGFSYLSLGDGRYY
+334 
-348 LASIAAR
+348 
-355 KVRAGDVNGD
+355 
-365 GLTDLLVY
+365 
-373 DGNELKLK
+373 
-381 LNTGQGFKDVS
+381 
-392 LLSNNN
+392 
-398 LRDVYMLDCDGDGH
+398 
-412 LDILAAV
+412 
-419 TAEDASFLA
+419 
-428 FFRNQGNGTFKRTVR
+428 
-443 SFEELVNW
+443 
-451 EAPYFINNNGLPSMV
+451 MV

-476 NWDASFNVEKVALT
+476 NWDASFNVEKVTLT
-490 SGVRS
+490 SGVKLPQGYS
-495 FNKFFLLDV
+495 LLDM

-511 MPGQADS
+511 VPCERGYQ
-518 KEFGIFHCKVE
+518 EYGIFHCKVE
-529 KANTPPA
+529 KANTPPNK
-536 RMQAPKLLLD
+536 MQAPKLLLD
-546 KSTGLL
+546 KSTGML

-566 GDLSYEFEITSPS
+566 GDLSYEFEITSPN

-613 GSGMKGKW
+613 GCGMKGKW

-627 DGILAVPSVA
+627 DGIFAVPSVA
-637 LICPYNASTG
+637 LSCHHNASTG
-647 DTVFVHELSGMKCEM
+647 DTIFVRELGGMECEM
-662 KGLPDGRLVT
+662 KAMPDGRLVT
-672 DKDGRKG
+672 AKDGRKG
-679 FVFASHGTKKIELA
+679 FLFALHGTKKIEFTA
-693 AQNGMTISRRIELQ
+693 KDGITISRQIEVQ
-707 PVRVESTY
+707 PVRVESDT
-715 LNYSAKRFGLPSDL
+715 FGLS
-729 GFCFDFAQL
+729 GYWTTFFDFAQL
-738 GALQAMAGSGYYKW
+738 GTLQALTSDGYYKW
-752 NGHKYE
+752 NDYKYE
-758 KQPVFDFSDGAPAQF
+758 KQPVFDFSDNVYYTF
-773 VFDANMDGLPD
+773 VYDANMDGLPD
-784 PAEDNLY
+784 PAHADGYQNY
-791 LGQYS
+791 T

-807 FLKSTV
+807 FLKSSV
-813 SGEFSGSGNIYSYMD
+813 SCELPGSGYMYDDRVD
-828 INNDGLMERFY
+828 INNDGLMECSFRDNNGLY
-839 RGYDG
+839 RI
-844 NHYFYRTD
+844 D
-852 MNEGLVKTD
+852 MNECLVKTD
-861 YMDLGDQSKNI
+861 YMDLGDQSKII
-872 DFCLDVCA
+872 DLYLKACA
-880 DFDRDGRLDILGNT
+880 DFDRDGRLDIPSRVKVGNDYYE
-894 KGEDGYP
+894 G
-901 YWAILFN
+901 ILYN
-908 EGNGRWTVKHILQ
+908 EGNGRWTFKPVSSCRSDMY
-921 TNEPLADIVVYDVD
+921 TYDVD

-941 IVRNYWTR
+941 LVLNNNGLSYYSKVLRNL
-949 KAVSRN
+949 
-955 RGNREF
+955 GNREF
-961 ADWEELDGYLLKM
+961 AELEDLDGYLLKM

-982 DLQLSDDGR
+982 DLQQFKDG
-991 SVIVSNHGSPVQ
+991 SIIVSNHGSPVL
-1003 VPMNFDLFRS
+1003 VPFTRYDLYGS
-1013 DFADINNDGVPDYID
+1013 DFVDINNDGVPD
-1028 IGGSV
+1028 GGSAL
-1033 IMRIANNNTA
+1033 MRIANNNTA
-1043 PTAPTTLIATQTAD
+1043 PTAPTTLIAAQTAD

-1086 ATGDDAY
+1086 ATGDGAY
-1093 IWSPLNATS
+1093 IWSPPNAT
-1102 NQARMSLVP
+1102 NDKARMSLVP

-1201 KAGYIKW
+1201 KNGYIKW

-1251 TLVVDMPECMRN
+1251 TLVRDMPECMRN
-1263 VGAKVS
+1263 EGAKVS

-1292 QDGDCQ
+1292 QDGNCK
-1298 LTITYADDVWQKA
+1298 LTITYADEVWQKA

-1316 NINVVGQNWTP
+1316 NINVVGKNWTP
-1327 QIAQVKVADGHSVI
+1327 QIAQVKVADGHSVM

-1401 STIYG
+1401 STTYG
-1406 VETLSSTV
+1406 VETLPSKV

-1423 RGLGND
+1423 HGLGND

-1449 GTSPDNMQLVDR
+1449 GTSPDNMQIVDR

-1487 KSELSGKAKAKTIAN
+1487 KSELSAKAKAKTIAN

-1512 ADAYSVN
+1512 ADAYNVN

-1570 LSDDGVMQLIPGTKG
+1570 LSDDGVMKLIPGTTG
-1585 GEVVVQ
+1585 GEVIVQ

-1614 ESVEA
+1614 ESVET

-1625 ISAMLGGVRLTG
+1625 ISAMLGGVMLTG
-1637 ITNPTDVIV
+1637 ITNPTDVLV

-1660 ADHRIALSNGLYIV
+1660 ADHHIVLGNGLYIV

>member
-1 MCFPLGAAT
+1 MKKSIFLIVASLALAPISFGNK
-10 AILHEGGISVQ
+10 AI
-21 ASGRLWAITVIFPE
+21 
-35 KEWLFQQK
+35 
-43 VSMRKLTSVILT
+43 
-55 NNVQWST
+55 
-62 FRLPIWFRSVNFAI
+62 
-76 LMMLHDTCRAM
+76 
-87 MKRLTLQY
+87 
-95 IIYMKRK
+95 
-102 TNLLIAACMA
+102 
-112 LSPALMGTEAAAQT
+112 AQT
-126 FEKLFEWAPDYYA
+126 FEKLFEGDSYVPYLYA

-146 QEYFLYGKWR
+146 QEYVLYGKWR
-156 TLAGEELCSL
+156 TLAGKELYSF
-166 PDGMGVN
+166 PEGSAIWPS
-173 AMVCSMFYITAN
+173 AMLYLTAN
-185 PVPGFASA
+185 PVPGFFIT
-193 ANNYYKTGGDVF
+193 ANEYSEIRGDVIF
-205 YMKDGKYVITKAY
+205 IKDGKYVISNVYSKAY
-218 EGDDA
+218 NGESS
-223 LMGAT
+223 LFGAT

-238 DVLYWKNEAIN
+238 DMLYWKKERFGNTTI
-249 QGYVYVPYVKMLCA
+249 YYPYVKMMCA
-263 DGTFVDQPLEVVTDM
+263 DGTFVEKPLELVTDM

-295 VSNNSSFSGFCSGK
+295 VSNNASFSGFCSGK
-309 GVSFPVGPMN
+309 GASLPVGNIN

-348 LASIAAR
+348 LASIAAKKLR
-355 KVRAGDVNGD
+355 FGDVNGD

-381 LNTGQGFKDVS
+381 LNTGQGFQDMS
-392 LLSNNN
+392 LLSNRS

-428 FFRNQGNGTFKRTVR
+428 FFRNQGNGKFKRIVR
-443 SFEELVNW
+443 SFEKSVYW

-476 NWDASFNVEKVALT
+476 NWDASFNVEKVTLT
-490 SGVRS
+490 SGVKLPQGYS
-495 FNKFFLLDV
+495 LLDM

-511 MPGQADS
+511 VPCERGYQ
-518 KEFGIFHCKVE
+518 EYGIFHCKVE
-529 KANTPPA
+529 KANTPPNK
-536 RMQAPKLLLD
+536 MQAPKLLLD
-546 KSTGLL
+546 KSTGML

-566 GDLSYEFEITSPS
+566 GDLSYEFEITSPN

-613 GSGMKGKW
+613 GCGMKGKW

-637 LICPYNASTG
+637 LSCHHNASTG
-647 DTVFVHELSGMKCEM
+647 DTIFVRELGGMECEM
-662 KGLPDGRLVT
+662 KAMPDGRLVT
-672 DKDGRKG
+672 AKDGRKG
-679 FVFASHGTKKIELA
+679 FVFALHGTKKIEFTA
-693 AQNGMTISRRIELQ
+693 KDGITISRQIEVQ
-707 PVRVESTY
+707 PVRVES
-715 LNYSAKRFGLPSDL
+715 AVGKFGIMNTPN
-729 GFCFDFAQL
+729 FCFDFAQL
-738 GALQAMAGSGYYKW
+738 GTLQALTSDGYYKW
-752 NGHKYE
+752 NDYKYE
-758 KQPVFDFSDGAPAQF
+758 KQPVFDFSDGVYYTF
-773 VFDANMDGLPD
+773 VYDANMDGLPD
-784 PAEDNLY
+784 PAHADGYQNY
-791 LGQYS
+791 T

-807 FLKSTV
+807 FLKSSV
-813 SGEFSGSGNIYSYMD
+813 SCELPGSGYMYDDRVD
-828 INNDGLMERFY
+828 INNDGLMECSFRDNNGLY
-839 RGYDG
+839 RI
-844 NHYFYRTD
+844 D
-852 MNEGLVKTD
+852 MNECLVKTD
-861 YMDLGDQSKNI
+861 YMDLGDQSKII
-872 DFCLDVCA
+872 DLYLKACA
-880 DFDRDGRLDILGNT
+880 DFDRDGRLDIPSRVKVGNDYYE
-894 KGEDGYP
+894 G
-901 YWAILFN
+901 ILYN
-908 EGNGRWTVKHILQ
+908 EGNGRWTFKPVSSCRSDMY
-921 TNEPLADIVVYDVD
+921 TYDVD

-941 IVRNYWTR
+941 LVLNNNGLSYYSKVLRNL
-949 KAVSRN
+949 
-955 RGNREF
+955 GNREF
-961 ADWEELDGYLLKM
+961 AELEDLDGYLLKM

-982 DLQLSDDGR
+982 DLQQFKDG
-991 SVIVSNHGSPVQ
+991 SIIVSNHGSPVL
-1003 VPMNFDLFRS
+1003 VPFTRYDLYGS
-1013 DFADINNDGVPDYID
+1013 DFVDINNDGVPDCSFN
-1028 IGGSV
+1028 GAL
-1033 IMRIANNNTA
+1033 MRIANNNTA
-1043 PTAPTTLIATQTAD
+1043 PTAPTTLIAAQTAD

-1086 ATGDDAY
+1086 ATGDGAY
-1093 IWSPLNATS
+1093 IWSPLNAT
-1102 NQARMSLVP
+1102 NDKARMSLVP

-1123 PMPISRFQAGKTYEI
+1123 PMPINRFQAGKTYEI

-1178 AYRTVSNVQ
+1178 AYRTVSNVL
-1187 GALSIRQA
+1187 GSLSIRQA

-1201 KAGYIKW
+1201 KNGYIKW

-1251 TLVVDMPECMRN
+1251 TLVLDMPECMRN
-1263 VGAKVS
+1263 EGAKVS

-1281 NSNKAV
+1281 NTNKAV

-1292 QDGDCQ
+1292 QDGNCQ
-1298 LTITYADDVWQKA
+1298 LTITYADEVWQKA

-1316 NINVVGQNWTP
+1316 NINVVGKNWTP

-1401 STIYG
+1401 STTYG
-1406 VETLSSTV
+1406 VETLPSKV

-1423 RGLGND
+1423 HGLGND

-1449 GTSPDNMQLVDR
+1449 GASPDNMQIVDR

-1487 KSELSGKAKAKTIAN
+1487 KSELSAKAKAKTIAN

-1570 LSDDGVMQLIPGTKG
+1570 LSDDGVMQLIPGTTG
-1585 GEVVVQ
+1585 GEVIVQ

-1614 ESVEA
+1614 ESVET

-1625 ISAMLGGVRLTG
+1625 ISAMLGGVMLTG
-1637 ITNPTDVIV
+1637 ITNPTDVLV

-1660 ADHRIALSNGLYIV
+1660 ADHHIALGNGLYIV

-1679 VGKVMVR
+1679 VCKVMVR

>member
-1 MCFPLGAAT
+1 MKKSIFLIVASLALAPISFGNK
-10 AILHEGGISVQ
+10 AI
-21 ASGRLWAITVIFPE
+21 
-35 KEWLFQQK
+35 
-43 VSMRKLTSVILT
+43 
-55 NNVQWST
+55 
-62 FRLPIWFRSVNFAI
+62 
-76 LMMLHDTCRAM
+76 
-87 MKRLTLQY
+87 
-95 IIYMKRK
+95 
-102 TNLLIAACMA
+102 
-112 LSPALMGTEAAAQT
+112 AQT
-126 FEKLFEWAPDYYA
+126 FEKLFEGDSYVPYLYA

-146 QEYFLYGKWR
+146 QEYVLYGKWR
-156 TLAGEELCSL
+156 TLAGKELYSF
-166 PDGMGVN
+166 PEGSAIWPN
-173 AMVCSMFYITAN
+173 AMLYLTAN
-185 PVPGFASA
+185 PVPVFFIT
-193 ANNYYKTGGDVF
+193 ANDYEDIRGDVIF
-205 YMKDGKYVITKAY
+205 IKDGKYVISNVYSKAY
-218 EGDDA
+218 NGESS
-223 LMGAT
+223 LFGAT

-238 DVLYWKNEAIN
+238 DMLYWKKERFGNTTI
-249 QGYVYVPYVKMLCA
+249 YYPYVKMMCA
-263 DGTFVDQPLEVVTDM
+263 DGTFVEKPLELVTDM

-295 VSNNSSFSGFCSGK
+295 VSNNASFSGFSSGK
-309 GVSFPVGPMN
+309 GASLPVGNIN

-348 LASIAAR
+348 LASIAAKKLR
-355 KVRAGDVNGD
+355 FGDVNGD

-381 LNTGQGFKDVS
+381 LNTGQGFQDMS
-392 LLSNNN
+392 LLSNRS

-428 FFRNQGNGTFKRTVR
+428 FFRNQGNGKFKRIVR
-443 SFEELVNW
+443 SFEKSVYW

-476 NWDASFNVEKVALT
+476 NWDASFNVEKVTLT
-490 SGVRS
+490 SGVKLPQGYS
-495 FNKFFLLDV
+495 LLDM

-511 MPGQADS
+511 VPCERGYQ
-518 KEFGIFHCKVE
+518 EYGIFHCKVE
-529 KANTPPA
+529 KANTPPNK
-536 RMQAPKLLLD
+536 MQAPKLLLD
-546 KSTGLL
+546 KSTGML

-566 GDLSYEFEITSPS
+566 GDLSYEFEITSPN

-613 GSGMKGKW
+613 GCGMKGKW

-637 LICPYNASTG
+637 LSCHHNASTG
-647 DTVFVHELSGMKCEM
+647 DTIFVRELGGMECEM
-662 KGLPDGRLVT
+662 KAMPDGRLVT
-672 DKDGRKG
+672 AKDGRKG
-679 FVFASHGTKKIELA
+679 FVFALHGTKKIEFTA
-693 AQNGMTISRRIELQ
+693 KDGITISRQIEVQ
-707 PVRVESTY
+707 PVRVES
-715 LNYSAKRFGLPSDL
+715 AVGKFGIMNTPN
-729 GFCFDFAQL
+729 FCFDFAQL
-738 GALQAMAGSGYYKW
+738 GTLQALTSDGYYKW
-752 NGHKYE
+752 NDYKYE
-758 KQPVFDFSDGAPAQF
+758 KQPVFDFSDGVYYTF
-773 VFDANMDGLPD
+773 VYDANMDGLPD
-784 PAEDNLY
+784 PAHADGYQNY
-791 LGQYS
+791 T

-807 FLKSTV
+807 FLKSSV
-813 SGEFSGSGNIYSYMD
+813 SCELPGSGYMYDDRVD
-828 INNDGLMERFY
+828 INNDGLMECSFRDNNGLY
-839 RGYDG
+839 RI
-844 NHYFYRTD
+844 D
-852 MNEGLVKTD
+852 MNECLVKTD
-861 YMDLGDQSKNI
+861 YMDLGDQSKII
-872 DFCLDVCA
+872 DLYLKACA
-880 DFDRDGRLDILGNT
+880 DFDRDGRLDIPSRVKVGNDYYE
-894 KGEDGYP
+894 G
-901 YWAILFN
+901 ILYN
-908 EGNGRWTVKHILQ
+908 EGNGRWTFKPVSSCRSDMY
-921 TNEPLADIVVYDVD
+921 TYDVD

-941 IVRNYWTR
+941 LVLNNNGLSYYSKVLRNL
-949 KAVSRN
+949 
-955 RGNREF
+955 GNREF
-961 ADWEELDGYLLKM
+961 AELEDLDGYLLKM

-982 DLQLSDDGR
+982 DLQQFKDG
-991 SVIVSNHGSPVQ
+991 SIIVSNHGSPVL
-1003 VPMNFDLFRS
+1003 VPFTRYDLYGS
-1013 DFADINNDGVPDYID
+1013 DFVDINNDGVPDCSFN
-1028 IGGSV
+1028 GAL
-1033 IMRIANNNTA
+1033 MRIANNNTA
-1043 PTAPTTLIATQTAD
+1043 PTAPTTLIAAQTAD

-1086 ATGDDAY
+1086 ATGDGAY
-1093 IWSPLNATS
+1093 IWSPLNAT
-1102 NQARMSLVP
+1102 NDKARMSLVR

-1123 PMPISRFQAGKTYEI
+1123 PMPINRFQAGKTYEI

-1178 AYRTVSNVQ
+1178 AYRTVSNVL
-1187 GALSIRQA
+1187 GSLSIRQA

-1201 KAGYIKW
+1201 KNGYIKW

-1251 TLVVDMPECMRN
+1251 TLVLDMPECMRN
-1263 VGAKVS
+1263 EGAKVS

-1292 QDGDCQ
+1292 QDGNCQ
-1298 LTITYADDVWQKA
+1298 LTITYADEVWQKA

-1316 NINVVGQNWTP
+1316 NINVVGKNWTP
-1327 QIAQVKVADGHSVI
+1327 QIAQVKVEDGHSVI

-1396 YQMTL
+1396 YQITL
-1401 STIYG
+1401 STTYG
-1406 VETLSSTV
+1406 VETLPSKV

-1423 RGLGND
+1423 HGLGND

-1449 GTSPDNMQLVDR
+1449 GASPDNMQIVDR

-1487 KSELSGKAKAKTIAN
+1487 KSELSAKAKAKTIAN

-1512 ADAYSVN
+1512 ADAYSIN

-1529 EEEATFTQERLTLH
+1529 EEEAMFTQERLTLH

-1570 LSDDGVMQLIPGTKG
+1570 LSDDGVMQLIPGTTG
-1585 GEVVVQ
+1585 GEVIVQ

-1614 ESVEA
+1614 ESVET
-1619 NADGVK
+1619 NAEGVK
-1625 ISAMLGGVRLTG
+1625 ISAMLGGVMLTG
-1637 ITNPTDVIV
+1637 ITNPTDVLV

-1660 ADHRIALSNGLYIV
+1660 ADHHIALGNGLYIV

-1679 VGKVMVR
+1679 VCKVMVR

>member
-1 MCFPLGAAT
+1 
-10 AILHEGGISVQ
+10 
-21 ASGRLWAITVIFPE
+21 
-35 KEWLFQQK
+35 
-43 VSMRKLTSVILT
+43 
-55 NNVQWST
+55 
-62 FRLPIWFRSVNFAI
+62 
-76 LMMLHDTCRAM
+76 
-87 MKRLTLQY
+87 
-95 IIYMKRK
+95 
-102 TNLLIAACMA
+102 
-112 LSPALMGTEAAAQT
+112 
-126 FEKLFEWAPDYYA
+126 
-139 DINDDGK
+139 
-146 QEYFLYGKWR
+146 
-156 TLAGEELCSL
+156 
-166 PDGMGVN
+166 
-173 AMVCSMFYITAN
+173 
-185 PVPGFASA
+185 
-193 ANNYYKTGGDVF
+193 
-205 YMKDGKYVITKAY
+205 
-218 EGDDA
+218 
-223 LMGAT
+223 
-228 WADIN
+228 
-233 LDGRM
+233 
-238 DVLYWKNEAIN
+238 
-249 QGYVYVPYVKMLCA
+249 
-263 DGTFVDQPLEVVTDM
+263 
-278 DELQGAMDA
+278 
-287 TGGNGTFS
+287 
-295 VSNNSSFSGFCSGK
+295 
-309 GVSFPVGPMN
+309 
-319 VVDLNQDGYPDFIDE
+319 
-334 KGFSYLSLGDGRYY
+334 
-348 LASIAAR
+348 
-355 KVRAGDVNGD
+355 
-365 GLTDLLVY
+365 
-373 DGNELKLK
+373 
-381 LNTGQGFKDVS
+381 
-392 LLSNNN
+392 
-398 LRDVYMLDCDGDGH
+398 
-412 LDILAAV
+412 
-419 TAEDASFLA
+419 
-428 FFRNQGNGTFKRTVR
+428 
-443 SFEELVNW
+443 
-451 EAPYFINNNGLPSMV
+451 MV

-476 NWDASFNVEKVALT
+476 NWDASFNVEKVTLT
-490 SGVRS
+490 SGVKLPQGYS
-495 FNKFFLLDV
+495 LLDM

-511 MPGQADS
+511 VPCEREYQ
-518 KEFGIFHCKVE
+518 EYGIFHCKVE
-529 KANTPPA
+529 KANTPPNK
-536 RMQAPKLLLD
+536 MQAPKLLLD
-546 KSTGLL
+546 KSTGML

-566 GDLSYEFEITSPS
+566 GDLSYEFEITSPN

-613 GSGMKGKW
+613 GCGMKGKW

-637 LICPYNASTG
+637 LSCHHNASTG
-647 DTVFVHELSGMKCEM
+647 DTIFVRELGGMECEM
-662 KGLPDGRLVT
+662 KAMPDGRLVT
-672 DKDGRKG
+672 AKDGRKG
-679 FVFASHGTKKIELA
+679 FLFALHGTKKIEFTA
-693 AQNGMTISRRIELQ
+693 KDGITISRQIEVQ
-707 PVRVESTY
+707 PVRVESDT
-715 LNYSAKRFGLPSDL
+715 FGLS
-729 GFCFDFAQL
+729 GYWTTFFDFAQL
-738 GALQAMAGSGYYKW
+738 GTLQALTSDGYYKW
-752 NGHKYE
+752 NDYKYE
-758 KQPVFDFSDGAPAQF
+758 KQPVFDFSDNVYYTF
-773 VFDANMDGLPD
+773 VYDANMDGLPD
-784 PAEDNLY
+784 PAHADGYQNY
-791 LGQYS
+791 T

-807 FLKSTV
+807 FLKSSV
-813 SGEFSGSGNIYSYMD
+813 SCELPGSGYMYDDRVD
-828 INNDGLMERFY
+828 INNDGLMECSFRDNNGLY
-839 RGYDG
+839 RI
-844 NHYFYRTD
+844 D
-852 MNEGLVKTD
+852 MNECMVKTD
-861 YMDLGDQSKNI
+861 YMDLGDQSKII
-872 DFCLDVCA
+872 DLYLKACA
-880 DFDRDGRLDILGNT
+880 DFDRDGRLDIPSRVKVGNDYYE
-894 KGEDGYP
+894 G
-901 YWAILFN
+901 ILYN
-908 EGNGRWTVKHILQ
+908 EGNGRWTFKPVSSCRSDMY
-921 TNEPLADIVVYDVD
+921 TYDVD

-941 IVRNYWTR
+941 LVLNNNGLSYYSKVLRNL
-949 KAVSRN
+949 
-955 RGNREF
+955 GNREF
-961 ADWEELDGYLLKM
+961 AELEDLDGYLLKM

-982 DLQLSDDGR
+982 DLQQFKDG
-991 SVIVSNHGSPVQ
+991 SIIVSNHGSPIL
-1003 VPMNFDLFRS
+1003 VPFTRYDLYGS
-1013 DFADINNDGVPDYID
+1013 DFVDINNDGVPDCSFN
-1028 IGGSV
+1028 GAL
-1033 IMRIANNNTA
+1033 MRIANNNTA
-1043 PTAPTTLIATQTAD
+1043 PTAPTTLIAAQTAD

-1086 ATGDDAY
+1086 ATGDGAY
-1093 IWSPLNATS
+1093 IWSPLNA
-1102 NQARMSLVP
+1102 NNDKARMSLVR

-1201 KAGYIKW
+1201 KNGYIKW

-1251 TLVVDMPECMRN
+1251 TLVLDMPECMRN
-1263 VGAKVS
+1263 EGAKVS

-1292 QDGDCQ
+1292 QDGNCK
-1298 LTITYADDVWQKA
+1298 LTITYADEVWQKA

-1316 NINVVGQNWTP
+1316 NINVVGKNWTP

-1396 YQMTL
+1396 YQITL
-1401 STIYG
+1401 STTYG
-1406 VETLSSTV
+1406 VETLPSKV

-1423 RGLGND
+1423 HGLGND

-1449 GTSPDNMQLVDR
+1449 GASPDNMQIVDR

-1487 KSELSGKAKAKTIAN
+1487 KSELSAKAKAKTIAN

-1512 ADAYSVN
+1512 ADAYNVN

-1529 EEEATFTQERLTLH
+1529 EEEAMFTQERLTLH

-1570 LSDDGVMQLIPGTKG
+1570 LSDDGVMQLIPGTTG
-1585 GEVVVQ
+1585 GEVIVQ

-1614 ESVEA
+1614 ESVET

-1625 ISAMLGGVRLTG
+1625 ISAMLGGVMLTG
-1637 ITNPTDVIV
+1637 ITNPTDVLV

-1660 ADHRIALSNGLYIV
+1660 ADHHIVLGNGLYIV

>member
-1 MCFPLGAAT
+1 MKKSIFLIVASLALAPISFGNK
-10 AILHEGGISVQ
+10 AI
-21 ASGRLWAITVIFPE
+21 
-35 KEWLFQQK
+35 
-43 VSMRKLTSVILT
+43 
-55 NNVQWST
+55 
-62 FRLPIWFRSVNFAI
+62 
-76 LMMLHDTCRAM
+76 
-87 MKRLTLQY
+87 
-95 IIYMKRK
+95 
-102 TNLLIAACMA
+102 
-112 LSPALMGTEAAAQT
+112 AQT

-146 QEYFLYGKWR
+146 QEYFLNGKWR
-156 TLAGEELCSL
+156 TLAGEVLYSL

-249 QGYVYVPYVKMLCA
+249 KGYVYVPYVKMLCA

-348 LASIAAR
+348 LASIAAKKLR
-355 KVRAGDVNGD
+355 FGDVNGD

-381 LNTGQGFKDVS
+381 LNTGQGFRDVA
-392 LLSNNN
+392 LLSNGN
-398 LRDVYMLDCDGDGH
+398 LRDVYMLDCDGDGL

-419 TAEDASFLA
+419 TTGDASFLA
-428 FFRNQGNGTFKRTVR
+428 FFRNQGNGKFKRTVR
-443 SFEELVNW
+443 SFEESVDW
-451 EAPYFINNNGLPSMV
+451 AGPYFINNNGLPSMV
-466 SYADGDLMCW
+466 SHADEGLMCW
-476 NWDASFNVEKVALT
+476 NWDASFNVGKVALT
-490 SGVRS
+490 SGVS
-495 FNKFFLLDV
+495 VFNKFFLMDV

-511 MPGQADS
+511 MPGQAAS
-518 KEFGIFHCKVE
+518 QEFGIFHCKVE
-529 KANTPPA
+529 KANTSPA

-546 KSTGLL
+546 KSTGML

-600 GTSSVQARVRAID
+600 GTGSVQARVRAID

-621 SDVAKQ
+621 SDVARQ

-662 KGLPDGRLVT
+662 KALPDGRLVT

-693 AQNGMTISRRIELQ
+693 AQDGMTISRRIEVQ
-707 PVRVESTY
+707 PVRAESTY
-715 LNYSAKRFGLPSDL
+715 LNYSPKRFGLPSDL
-729 GFCFDFAQL
+729 RFCFDFAQL
-738 GALQAMAGSGYYKW
+738 GALQTMADDGYYKW
-752 NGHKYE
+752 NGYRYE
-758 KQPVFDFSDGAPAQF
+758 KQPVFDFSDGAPIHF

-784 PAEDNLY
+784 PAENDLY

-807 FLKSTV
+807 FLNSSV
-813 SGEFSGSGNIYSYMD
+813 SSEFSGSGNLDSYID

-839 RGYDG
+839 SGHDG
-844 NHYFYRTD
+844 TRYFCRTD
-852 MNEGLVKTD
+852 MNEGLVKAD
-861 YMDLGDQSKNI
+861 GLFDLGDQSKNMGL
-872 DFCLDVCA
+872 CLDACA

-908 EGNGRWTVKHILQ
+908 EGNGRWTVKSILQ

-1086 ATGDDAY
+1086 ATGDGAY
-1093 IWSPLNATS
+1093 IWSPLNAT
-1102 NQARMSLVP
+1102 NDKARMSLVP

-1178 AYRTVSNVQ
+1178 AYRTVSNVH

-1201 KAGYIKW
+1201 KNGYIKW

-1251 TLVVDMPECMRN
+1251 TLVLDMPECMRN
-1263 VGAKVS
+1263 EGAKVS

-1281 NSNKAV
+1281 NTNKAV

-1292 QDGDCQ
+1292 QDGNCQ
-1298 LTITYADDVWQKA
+1298 LTITYTDEVWQKA

-1316 NINVVGQNWTP
+1316 NINVVGKNWTP

-1401 STIYG
+1401 STTYG
-1406 VETLSSTV
+1406 VETLPSKV

-1423 RGLGND
+1423 HGLGND

-1449 GTSPDNMQLVDR
+1449 GTSPDNMQIVDR

-1487 KSELSGKAKAKTIAN
+1487 KSELSAKAKAKTIAN

-1559 WSLLAGESLVN
+1559 WSLLAGESLVS
-1570 LSDDGVMQLIPGTKG
+1570 LSDDGVMQLIPGTTG
-1585 GEVVVQ
+1585 GEVIVQ

-1614 ESVEA
+1614 ESVET

-1625 ISAMLGGVRLTG
+1625 ISAMLGGVMLTG
-1637 ITNPTDVIV
+1637 ITNPTDVLV
-1646 TTANGTV
+1646 TTVNGTV

-1660 ADHRIALSNGLYIV
+1660 ADHHIALGNGLYIV

>member
-1 MCFPLGAAT
+1 MKKSIFLIVASLALAPISFGNK
-10 AILHEGGISVQ
+10 AI
-21 ASGRLWAITVIFPE
+21 
-35 KEWLFQQK
+35 
-43 VSMRKLTSVILT
+43 
-55 NNVQWST
+55 
-62 FRLPIWFRSVNFAI
+62 
-76 LMMLHDTCRAM
+76 
-87 MKRLTLQY
+87 
-95 IIYMKRK
+95 
-102 TNLLIAACMA
+102 
-112 LSPALMGTEAAAQT
+112 AQT
-126 FEKLFEWAPDYYA
+126 FEKLFEWAPDCYA

-146 QEYFLYGKWR
+146 QEYFLNGKWR
-156 TLAGEELCSL
+156 TLAGEELYSL

-173 AMVCSMFYITAN
+173 MMVCSMFYITAN

-193 ANNYYKTGGDVF
+193 ANNFYKTGGDVF

-249 QGYVYVPYVKMLCA
+249 KGYVYVPYVKMLCA

-348 LASIAAR
+348 LASIAAKKLR
-355 KVRAGDVNGD
+355 FGDVNGD

-381 LNTGQGFKDVS
+381 LNTGQGFRDVA
-392 LLSNNN
+392 LLSNGN
-398 LRDVYMLDCDGDGH
+398 LRDVYMLDCDGDGL

-419 TAEDASFLA
+419 TTGDASFLA
-428 FFRNQGNGTFKRTVR
+428 FFRNQGNGKFKRTVR
-443 SFEELVNW
+443 SFEESVDW
-451 EAPYFINNNGLPSMV
+451 VGPYFINNNGLPSMV
-466 SYADGDLMCW
+466 SHTGEDLMCW
-476 NWDASFNVEKVALT
+476 NWDASFNVGKVALT

-495 FNKFFLLDV
+495 FNKFFLMDL

-511 MPGQADS
+511 MPCERES
-518 KEFGIFHCKVE
+518 REFGIFHCKVE

-546 KSTGLL
+546 KSTGML

-600 GTSSVQARVRAID
+600 GTGSVQARVRAID

-621 SDVAKQ
+621 SDVARQ
-627 DGILAVPSVA
+627 NGILAVPSVA

-662 KGLPDGRLVT
+662 KALPDGRLVT

-693 AQNGMTISRRIELQ
+693 AQDGMTISRRIEVQ
-707 PVRVESTY
+707 PVRAESTY
-715 LNYSAKRFGLPSDL
+715 LNYSPKRFGLPSDL
-729 GFCFDFAQL
+729 RFCFDFAQL
-738 GALQAMAGSGYYKW
+738 GALQAMADDGYYKW
-752 NGHKYE
+752 NGYRYE
-758 KQPVFDFSDGAPAQF
+758 KQPVFDFSDGAPIHF

-784 PAEDNLY
+784 PAENDLY

-807 FLKSTV
+807 FLKSNV
-813 SGEFSGSGNIYSYMD
+813 SSEFSGSGNLDSYID

-839 RGYDG
+839 SGYDG
-844 NHYFYRTD
+844 TRYFCRTD
-852 MNEGLVKTD
+852 MNEGLVKAEGLF
-861 YMDLGDQSKNI
+861 DLGDQLKNMGL
-872 DFCLDVCA
+872 CLDACA

-908 EGNGRWTVKHILQ
+908 EGNGRWTVKPILQ

-1013 DFADINNDGVPDYID
+1013 DFADINNDGVPDYFD

-1043 PTAPTTLIATQTAD
+1043 PTAPTTLIAAQTAD

-1086 ATGDDAY
+1086 ATGDGAY
-1093 IWSPLNATS
+1093 IWSPLNAT
-1102 NQARMSLVP
+1102 NDKARMSLVP

-1178 AYRTVSNVQ
+1178 AYRMVSNVH

-1201 KAGYIKW
+1201 KNGYIKW

-1219 NTNSMIKSTTQI
+1219 NSNSMIKSTTQI

-1263 VGAKVS
+1263 DGAKVS

-1281 NSNKAV
+1281 NTNKAV

-1292 QDGDCQ
+1292 QDGNCQ
-1298 LTITYADDVWQKA
+1298 LTITYADEVWQKA

-1316 NINVVGQNWTP
+1316 NINVVGKNWTP
-1327 QIAQVKVADGHSVI
+1327 QIAQVKVEDGHSVI
-1341 QWDEQNLPAP
+1341 QWDAQNLPAP

-1401 STIYG
+1401 STTYG
-1406 VETLSSTV
+1406 VETLPSKV

-1423 RGLGND
+1423 HGLGND

-1449 GTSPDNMQLVDR
+1449 GASPDNMQIVDR

-1487 KSELSGKAKAKTIAN
+1487 KSELSAKAKAKTIAN

-1512 ADAYSVN
+1512 ADAYSIN

-1559 WSLLAGESLVN
+1559 WSLLAGESLVS
-1570 LSDDGVMQLIPGTKG
+1570 LSDDGVMQLIPGTTG
-1585 GEVVVQ
+1585 GEVIVQ

-1614 ESVEA
+1614 ESVET

-1625 ISAMLGGVRLTG
+1625 ISAMLGGVMLTG
-1637 ITNPTDVIV
+1637 ITNPTDVLV

-1660 ADHRIALSNGLYIV
+1660 ADHHIALSNGLYIV

-1679 VGKVMVR
+1679 VCKVMVR

>member
-1 MCFPLGAAT
+1 
-10 AILHEGGISVQ
+10 
-21 ASGRLWAITVIFPE
+21 
-35 KEWLFQQK
+35 
-43 VSMRKLTSVILT
+43 
-55 NNVQWST
+55 
-62 FRLPIWFRSVNFAI
+62 
-76 LMMLHDTCRAM
+76 
-87 MKRLTLQY
+87 
-95 IIYMKRK
+95 
-102 TNLLIAACMA
+102 
-112 LSPALMGTEAAAQT
+112 
-126 FEKLFEWAPDYYA
+126 
-139 DINDDGK
+139 
-146 QEYFLYGKWR
+146 
-156 TLAGEELCSL
+156 
-166 PDGMGVN
+166 
-173 AMVCSMFYITAN
+173 
-185 PVPGFASA
+185 
-193 ANNYYKTGGDVF
+193 
-205 YMKDGKYVITKAY
+205 
-218 EGDDA
+218 
-223 LMGAT
+223 
-228 WADIN
+228 
-233 LDGRM
+233 
-238 DVLYWKNEAIN
+238 
-249 QGYVYVPYVKMLCA
+249 
-263 DGTFVDQPLEVVTDM
+263 
-278 DELQGAMDA
+278 
-287 TGGNGTFS
+287 
-295 VSNNSSFSGFCSGK
+295 
-309 GVSFPVGPMN
+309 
-319 VVDLNQDGYPDFIDE
+319 
-334 KGFSYLSLGDGRYY
+334 
-348 LASIAAR
+348 
-355 KVRAGDVNGD
+355 
-365 GLTDLLVY
+365 
-373 DGNELKLK
+373 
-381 LNTGQGFKDVS
+381 
-392 LLSNNN
+392 
-398 LRDVYMLDCDGDGH
+398 
-412 LDILAAV
+412 
-419 TAEDASFLA
+419 
-428 FFRNQGNGTFKRTVR
+428 
-443 SFEELVNW
+443 
-451 EAPYFINNNGLPSMV
+451 MV

-476 NWDASFNVEKVALT
+476 NWDASFNVEKVTLT
-490 SGVRS
+490 SGVKLPQGYS
-495 FNKFFLLDV
+495 LLDM

-511 MPGQADS
+511 VPCEREYQ
-518 KEFGIFHCKVE
+518 EYGIFHCKVE
-529 KANTPPA
+529 KANTPPNK
-536 RMQAPKLLLD
+536 MQAPKLLLD
-546 KSTGLL
+546 KSTGML

-566 GDLSYEFEITSPS
+566 GDLSYEFEITSPN

-613 GSGMKGKW
+613 GCGMKGKW

-637 LICPYNASTG
+637 LSCHHNASTG
-647 DTVFVHELSGMKCEM
+647 DTIFVRELGGMECEM
-662 KGLPDGRLVT
+662 KAMPDGRLVT
-672 DKDGRKG
+672 AKDGRKG
-679 FVFASHGTKKIELA
+679 FLFALHGTKKIEFTA
-693 AQNGMTISRRIELQ
+693 KDGITISRQIEVQ
-707 PVRVESTY
+707 PVRVESDT
-715 LNYSAKRFGLPSDL
+715 FGLS
-729 GFCFDFAQL
+729 GYWTTFFDFAQL
-738 GALQAMAGSGYYKW
+738 GTLQALTSDGYYKW
-752 NGHKYE
+752 NDYKYE
-758 KQPVFDFSDGAPAQF
+758 KQPVFDFSDNVYYTF
-773 VFDANMDGLPD
+773 VYDANMDGLPD
-784 PAEDNLY
+784 PAHADGYQNY
-791 LGQYS
+791 T

-807 FLKSTV
+807 FLKSSV
-813 SGEFSGSGNIYSYMD
+813 SCELPGSGYMYDDRVD
-828 INNDGLMERFY
+828 INNDGLMECSFRDNNGLY
-839 RGYDG
+839 RI
-844 NHYFYRTD
+844 D
-852 MNEGLVKTD
+852 MNECMVKTD
-861 YMDLGDQSKNI
+861 YMDLGDQSKII
-872 DFCLDVCA
+872 DLYLKACA
-880 DFDRDGRLDILGNT
+880 DFDRDGRLDIPSRVKVGNDEYN
-894 KGEDGYP
+894 G
-901 YWAILFN
+901 ILYN
-908 EGNGRWTVKHILQ
+908 EGNGRWTFKPVSSCRSDMY
-921 TNEPLADIVVYDVD
+921 TYDVD

-941 IVRNYWTR
+941 LVLNNNGLSYYSKVLRNL
-949 KAVSRN
+949 
-955 RGNREF
+955 GNCEF
-961 ADWEELDGYLLKM
+961 AELEDLDGYLLKM

-982 DLQLSDDGR
+982 DLQQFKDG
-991 SVIVSNHGSPVQ
+991 SIIVSNHGSPIL
-1003 VPMNFDLFRS
+1003 VPFTRYDLYGS
-1013 DFADINNDGVPDYID
+1013 DFVDINNDGVPD
-1028 IGGSV
+1028 GGSAL
-1033 IMRIANNNTA
+1033 MRIANNNTA
-1043 PTAPTTLIATQTAD
+1043 PTAPTTLIAAQTAD

-1086 ATGDDAY
+1086 ATGDGAY
-1093 IWSPLNATS
+1093 IWSPLNA
-1102 NQARMSLVP
+1102 NNDKARMSLVP

-1201 KAGYIKW
+1201 KNGYIKW

-1251 TLVVDMPECMRN
+1251 TLVLDMPECMRN
-1263 VGAKVS
+1263 EGAKVS

-1292 QDGDCQ
+1292 QDGNCK
-1298 LTITYADDVWQKA
+1298 LTITYADEVWQKA

-1316 NINVVGQNWTP
+1316 NINVVGKNWTP

-1396 YQMTL
+1396 YQITL
-1401 STIYG
+1401 STTYG
-1406 VETLSSTV
+1406 VETLPSKV

-1423 RGLGND
+1423 HGLGND

-1449 GTSPDNMQLVDR
+1449 GASPDNMQIVDR

-1487 KSELSGKAKAKTIAN
+1487 KSELSAKAKAKTIAN

-1512 ADAYSVN
+1512 ADAYNVN

-1559 WSLLAGESLVN
+1559 WSLLAGESLVS
-1570 LSDDGVMQLIPGTKG
+1570 LSDDGVMQLIPGTTG
-1585 GEVVVQ
+1585 GEVIVQ

-1614 ESVEA
+1614 ESVET

-1625 ISAMLGGVRLTG
+1625 ISAMLGGVMLTG
-1637 ITNPTDVIV
+1637 ITNPTDVLV

-1660 ADHRIALSNGLYIV
+1660 ADHHIVLGNGLYIV

-1679 VGKVMVR
+1679 VCKVMVR

>member
-1 MCFPLGAAT
+1 MKKSIFLIVASLALAPISFGNK
-10 AILHEGGISVQ
+10 AI
-21 ASGRLWAITVIFPE
+21 
-35 KEWLFQQK
+35 
-43 VSMRKLTSVILT
+43 
-55 NNVQWST
+55 
-62 FRLPIWFRSVNFAI
+62 
-76 LMMLHDTCRAM
+76 
-87 MKRLTLQY
+87 
-95 IIYMKRK
+95 
-102 TNLLIAACMA
+102 
-112 LSPALMGTEAAAQT
+112 AQT
-126 FEKLFEWAPDYYA
+126 FEKLFEWAPDCYA

-146 QEYFLYGKWR
+146 QEYFLNGKWR
-156 TLAGEELCSL
+156 TLAGEELYSL

-173 AMVCSMFYITAN
+173 MMVCSMFYITAN

-249 QGYVYVPYVKMLCA
+249 KGYVYVPYVKMLCA

-278 DELQGAMDA
+278 DELQEAMDA

-295 VSNNSSFSGFCSGK
+295 VNNNSPFSGFSSGK
-309 GVSFPVGPMN
+309 GASFPVGPMN

-334 KGFSYLSLGDGRYY
+334 KGFSYMSLGEGRYY

-381 LNTGQGFKDVS
+381 LNTGQGFRDVA

-398 LRDVYMLDCDGDGH
+398 LRDVYMLDCDGDGL

-419 TAEDASFLA
+419 TTGDASFLA
-428 FFRNQGNGTFKRTVR
+428 FFRNQGNGKFKRTVR
-443 SFEELVNW
+443 SFEESVDW
-451 EAPYFINNNGLPSMV
+451 VGPYFINNNGLPSMV
-466 SYADGDLMCW
+466 SHTGEDLMCW
-476 NWDASFNVEKVALT
+476 NWDASFNVGKVALT

-495 FNKFFLLDV
+495 FNKFFLMDL

-511 MPGQADS
+511 MPCERES
-518 KEFGIFHCKVE
+518 REFGIFHCKVE

-546 KSTGLL
+546 KSTGML

-600 GTSSVQARVRAID
+600 GTGSVQARVRAID

-621 SDVAKQ
+621 SDVARQ

-662 KGLPDGRLVT
+662 KALPDGRLVT

-693 AQNGMTISRRIELQ
+693 AQDGMTISRRIEVQ
-707 PVRVESTY
+707 PVRAESTY
-715 LNYSAKRFGLPSDL
+715 LNYSPKRFGLPSDL
-729 GFCFDFAQL
+729 RFCFDFAQL
-738 GALQAMAGSGYYKW
+738 GALQAMADDGYYKW
-752 NGHKYE
+752 NGYRYE
-758 KQPVFDFSDGAPAQF
+758 KQPVFDFSDGAPIHF

-784 PAEDNLY
+784 PAENDLY

-807 FLKSTV
+807 FLKSNV
-813 SGEFSGSGNIYSYMD
+813 SSEFSGSGNLDSYID

-839 RGYDG
+839 SGYDG
-844 NHYFYRTD
+844 TRGFYRTD
-852 MNEGLVKTD
+852 MNEGLVKAD
-861 YMDLGDQSKNI
+861 GLFDLGDQLKNMGL
-872 DFCLDVCA
+872 CLDACA
-880 DFDRDGRLDILGNT
+880 DFDRDGRLDIVGNT

-908 EGNGRWTVKHILQ
+908 EGNGRWTVKPILQ

-949 KAVSRN
+949 KTVSRN

-1093 IWSPLNATS
+1093 IWSPLNAT
-1102 NQARMSLVP
+1102 NDKARMSLVP

-1178 AYRTVSNVQ
+1178 AYRMVSNVH

-1201 KAGYIKW
+1201 KNGYIKW

-1251 TLVVDMPECMRN
+1251 TLVLDMPECMRN
-1263 VGAKVS
+1263 DGAKVS

-1281 NSNKAV
+1281 NTNKAV

-1292 QDGDCQ
+1292 QDGNCQ
-1298 LTITYADDVWQKA
+1298 LTITYADEVWQKA

-1327 QIAQVKVADGHSVI
+1327 QIVQVKVADGHSVI

-1378 SQGKY
+1378 SQGEY

-1401 STIYG
+1401 STTYR
-1406 VETLSSTV
+1406 VETLPSNV

-1423 RGLGND
+1423 HGLGND

-1449 GTSPDNMQLVDR
+1449 GASPDNMQIVDR

-1487 KSELSGKAKAKTIAN
+1487 KSELSAKAKAKTIAN

-1512 ADAYSVN
+1512 ADAYSIN

-1529 EEEATFTQERLTLH
+1529 EEEAMFTQERLTLH

-1570 LSDDGVMQLIPGTKG
+1570 LSDDGVMQLIPGTTG
-1585 GEVVVQ
+1585 GEVIVQ

-1614 ESVEA
+1614 ESVET

-1625 ISAMLGGVRLTG
+1625 ISAMLGGVMLTG
-1637 ITNPTDVIV
+1637 ITNPTDVLV
-1646 TTANGTV
+1646 TTVNGTV

-1660 ADHRIALSNGLYIV
+1660 ADHHIALGNGLYIV

>member
-1 MCFPLGAAT
+1 MKKSIFLIVASLALAPISFGNK
-10 AILHEGGISVQ
+10 AI
-21 ASGRLWAITVIFPE
+21 
-35 KEWLFQQK
+35 
-43 VSMRKLTSVILT
+43 
-55 NNVQWST
+55 
-62 FRLPIWFRSVNFAI
+62 
-76 LMMLHDTCRAM
+76 
-87 MKRLTLQY
+87 
-95 IIYMKRK
+95 
-102 TNLLIAACMA
+102 
-112 LSPALMGTEAAAQT
+112 AQT
-126 FEKLFEWAPDYYA
+126 FEKLFEWAPYYYYA

-146 QEYFLYGKWR
+146 QEYFLYGKWS
-156 TLAGEELCSL
+156 TLAGEALYSL
-166 PDGMGVN
+166 PDGMDVN
-173 AMVCSMFYITAN
+173 FMTCSMFYITAN

-218 EGDDA
+218 DGDDA

-295 VSNNSSFSGFCSGK
+295 VSNNSSFSAFCSGK
-309 GVSFPVGPMN
+309 GASFPVGPMN
-319 VVDLNQDGYPDFIDE
+319 VVDLNQDGYPDFIDKE
-334 KGFSYLSLGDGRYY
+334 GFSYLSLGDGRYY
-348 LASIAAR
+348 LASIAAKKLR
-355 KVRAGDVNGD
+355 FGDVNGD

-398 LRDVYMLDCDGDGH
+398 LCDVYMLDCDGDGH

-419 TAEDASFLA
+419 AAADASFLA

-443 SFEELVNW
+443 SFEGSVNW
-451 EAPYFINNNGLPSMV
+451 EGSYFINNNGLPSMV
-466 SYADGDLMCW
+466 SYADEGLVCW
-476 NWDASFNVEKVALT
+476 NWDASFNVGKVALT

-495 FNKFFLLDV
+495 VNKFFLLDV

-511 MPGQADS
+511 MPCERES
-518 KEFGIFHCKVE
+518 REFGIFHCKVE

-546 KSTGLL
+546 KSTGML
-552 RAEWEHGTDAENSA
+552 RAEWEHGIDAENSA

-579 GEYLFRT
+579 DEYLFRT

-662 KGLPDGRLVT
+662 KALPDGRLVT

-693 AQNGMTISRRIELQ
+693 AQDGMTISRRIDVQ
-707 PVRVESTY
+707 PVRAESTY
-715 LNYSAKRFGLPSDL
+715 LNYSPKRFGLPSDL
-729 GFCFDFAQL
+729 RFCFDFAQL
-738 GALQAMAGSGYYKW
+738 GALQAMADDGYYKW
-752 NGHKYE
+752 NGYRYE
-758 KQPVFDFSDGAPAQF
+758 KQPVFDFSDGAPIHF

-784 PAEDNLY
+784 PAENDLY

-807 FLKSTV
+807 FLKSSV
-813 SGEFSGSGNIYSYMD
+813 SSEFSGSGNLDSYID

-839 RGYDG
+839 SGYDG
-844 NHYFYRTD
+844 TRYFCRTD
-852 MNEGLVKTD
+852 MNEGLVKAD
-861 YMDLGDQSKNI
+861 GLFDLGDQSKNMGL
-872 DFCLDVCA
+872 CLDACA

-908 EGNGRWTVKHILQ
+908 EGNGRWTVKPILQ

-961 ADWEELDGYLLKM
+961 ADWKELDGYLLKM

-1073 SQLRYNISIKEKG
+1073 SQLRYNVSIKEKG
-1086 ATGDDAY
+1086 ATGDGAY
-1093 IWSPLNATS
+1093 IWSPLNAT
-1102 NQARMSLVP
+1102 NDKARMSLVP
-1111 GIPTYYRQATKL
+1111 QIPTYYRQATKL
-1123 PMPISRFQAGKTYEI
+1123 PMPINRFQAGKTYEI

-1201 KAGYIKW
+1201 KNGYIKW

-1251 TLVVDMPECMRN
+1251 TLVLDMPECMRN
-1263 VGAKVS
+1263 EGAKVS

-1281 NSNKAV
+1281 NTNKAV

-1292 QDGDCQ
+1292 QDGNCQ
-1298 LTITYADDVWQKA
+1298 LTITYADEVWQKA

-1396 YQMTL
+1396 YQITL
-1401 STIYG
+1401 STTYG
-1406 VETLSSTV
+1406 VETLPSKV

-1423 RGLGND
+1423 HGLGND

-1449 GTSPDNMQLVDR
+1449 GASPDNMQIVDR

-1487 KSELSGKAKAKTIAN
+1487 KSELSAKAKAKTIAN

-1570 LSDDGVMQLIPGTKG
+1570 LSDDGVMQLIPGTTG
-1585 GEVVVQ
+1585 GEVIVQ

-1614 ESVEA
+1614 ESVET
-1619 NADGVK
+1619 NAEGVK
-1625 ISAMLGGVRLTG
+1625 ISAMLGGVMLTG
-1637 ITNPTDVIV
+1637 ITNPTDVLV

-1660 ADHRIALSNGLYIV
+1660 ADHHIALSNGLYIV

-1679 VGKVMVR
+1679 VCKVMVK

>member
-1 MCFPLGAAT
+1 
-10 AILHEGGISVQ
+10 
-21 ASGRLWAITVIFPE
+21 
-35 KEWLFQQK
+35 
-43 VSMRKLTSVILT
+43 
-55 NNVQWST
+55 
-62 FRLPIWFRSVNFAI
+62 
-76 LMMLHDTCRAM
+76 
-87 MKRLTLQY
+87 
-95 IIYMKRK
+95 
-102 TNLLIAACMA
+102 
-112 LSPALMGTEAAAQT
+112 
-126 FEKLFEWAPDYYA
+126 
-139 DINDDGK
+139 
-146 QEYFLYGKWR
+146 
-156 TLAGEELCSL
+156 
-166 PDGMGVN
+166 
-173 AMVCSMFYITAN
+173 
-185 PVPGFASA
+185 
-193 ANNYYKTGGDVF
+193 
-205 YMKDGKYVITKAY
+205 
-218 EGDDA
+218 
-223 LMGAT
+223 
-228 WADIN
+228 
-233 LDGRM
+233 
-238 DVLYWKNEAIN
+238 
-249 QGYVYVPYVKMLCA
+249 
-263 DGTFVDQPLEVVTDM
+263 
-278 DELQGAMDA
+278 
-287 TGGNGTFS
+287 
-295 VSNNSSFSGFCSGK
+295 
-309 GVSFPVGPMN
+309 
-319 VVDLNQDGYPDFIDE
+319 
-334 KGFSYLSLGDGRYY
+334 
-348 LASIAAR
+348 
-355 KVRAGDVNGD
+355 
-365 GLTDLLVY
+365 
-373 DGNELKLK
+373 
-381 LNTGQGFKDVS
+381 
-392 LLSNNN
+392 
-398 LRDVYMLDCDGDGH
+398 
-412 LDILAAV
+412 
-419 TAEDASFLA
+419 
-428 FFRNQGNGTFKRTVR
+428 
-443 SFEELVNW
+443 
-451 EAPYFINNNGLPSMV
+451 MV

-476 NWDASFNVEKVALT
+476 NWDASFNVEKVTLT
-490 SGVRS
+490 SGVKLPQGYS
-495 FNKFFLLDV
+495 LLDM

-511 MPGQADS
+511 VPCEREYQ
-518 KEFGIFHCKVE
+518 EYGIFHCKVE
-529 KANTPPA
+529 KANTPPNK
-536 RMQAPKLLLD
+536 MQAPKLLLD
-546 KSTGLL
+546 KSTGML

-566 GDLSYEFEITSPS
+566 GDLSYEFEITSPN

-613 GSGMKGKW
+613 GCGMKGKW

-637 LICPYNASTG
+637 LSCHHNASTG
-647 DTVFVHELSGMKCEM
+647 DTIFVRELGGMECEM
-662 KGLPDGRLVT
+662 KAMPDGRLVT
-672 DKDGRKG
+672 AKDGRKG
-679 FVFASHGTKKIELA
+679 FLFALHGTKKIEFTA
-693 AQNGMTISRRIELQ
+693 KDGITISRQIEVQ
-707 PVRVESTY
+707 PVRVESDT
-715 LNYSAKRFGLPSDL
+715 FGLS
-729 GFCFDFAQL
+729 GYWTTFFDFAQL
-738 GALQAMAGSGYYKW
+738 GTLQALTSDGYYKW
-752 NGHKYE
+752 NDYKYE
-758 KQPVFDFSDGAPAQF
+758 KQPVFDFSDNVYYTF
-773 VFDANMDGLPD
+773 VYDANMDGLPD
-784 PAEDNLY
+784 PAHADGYQNY
-791 LGQYS
+791 T

-807 FLKSTV
+807 FLKSSV
-813 SGEFSGSGNIYSYMD
+813 SCELPGSGYMYDDRVD
-828 INNDGLMERFY
+828 INNDGLMECSFRDNNGLY
-839 RGYDG
+839 RI
-844 NHYFYRTD
+844 D
-852 MNEGLVKTD
+852 MNECMVKTD
-861 YMDLGDQSKNI
+861 YMDLGDQSKII
-872 DFCLDVCA
+872 DLYLKACA
-880 DFDRDGRLDILGNT
+880 DFDRDGRLDIPSRVKVGNDYYE
-894 KGEDGYP
+894 G
-901 YWAILFN
+901 ILYN
-908 EGNGRWTVKHILQ
+908 EGNGRWTFKPVSSCRSDMY
-921 TNEPLADIVVYDVD
+921 TYDVD

-941 IVRNYWTR
+941 LVLNNNGLSYYSKVLRNL
-949 KAVSRN
+949 
-955 RGNREF
+955 GNREF
-961 ADWEELDGYLLKM
+961 AELEDLDGYLLEM

-982 DLQLSDDGR
+982 DLQQFKDG
-991 SVIVSNHGSPVQ
+991 SIIVSNHGSPIL
-1003 VPMNFDLFRS
+1003 VPFTRYDLYGS
-1013 DFADINNDGVPDYID
+1013 DFVDINNDGVPD
-1028 IGGSV
+1028 GGSAL
-1033 IMRIANNNTA
+1033 MRIANNNTA
-1043 PTAPTTLIATQTAD
+1043 PTAPTTLIAAQTAD

-1086 ATGDDAY
+1086 ATGDGAY
-1093 IWSPLNATS
+1093 IWSPPNAT
-1102 NQARMSLVP
+1102 NDKARMSLVP

-1201 KAGYIKW
+1201 KNGYIKW

-1251 TLVVDMPECMRN
+1251 TLVLDMPECMRN
-1263 VGAKVS
+1263 EGAKVS

-1292 QDGDCQ
+1292 QDGNCK
-1298 LTITYADDVWQKA
+1298 LTITYADEVWQKA

-1316 NINVVGQNWTP
+1316 NINVVGKNWTP

-1401 STIYG
+1401 STTYG
-1406 VETLSSTV
+1406 VETLPSKV

-1423 RGLGND
+1423 HGLGND

-1449 GTSPDNMQLVDR
+1449 GASPDNMQIVDR

-1487 KSELSGKAKAKTIAN
+1487 KSELSAKAKAKTIAN

-1512 ADAYSVN
+1512 ADAYNVN

-1529 EEEATFTQERLTLH
+1529 EEEAMFTQERLTLH

-1570 LSDDGVMQLIPGTKG
+1570 LSDDGVMQLIPGTTG
-1585 GEVVVQ
+1585 GEVIVQ

-1614 ESVEA
+1614 ESVET

-1625 ISAMLGGVRLTG
+1625 ISAMLGGVMLTG
-1637 ITNPTDVIV
+1637 ITNPTDVLV

-1660 ADHRIALSNGLYIV
+1660 ADHHIVLGNGLYIV

>member
-1 MCFPLGAAT
+1 MKKSIFLIVASLALAPISFGNK
-10 AILHEGGISVQ
+10 AI
-21 ASGRLWAITVIFPE
+21 
-35 KEWLFQQK
+35 
-43 VSMRKLTSVILT
+43 
-55 NNVQWST
+55 
-62 FRLPIWFRSVNFAI
+62 
-76 LMMLHDTCRAM
+76 
-87 MKRLTLQY
+87 
-95 IIYMKRK
+95 
-102 TNLLIAACMA
+102 
-112 LSPALMGTEAAAQT
+112 AQT

-166 PDGMGVN
+166 PDGMGIN
-173 AMVCSMFYITAN
+173 AMTCSMFYITAN

-249 QGYVYVPYVKMLCA
+249 TGYVYVPYVKMLCA

-309 GVSFPVGPMN
+309 GASFPVGPMN

-334 KGFSYLSLGDGRYY
+334 KGFSYMSLGEGRYY

-381 LNTGQGFKDVS
+381 LNTGQGFRDVA

-398 LRDVYMLDCDGDGH
+398 LRDVYMLDCDGDGL

-419 TAEDASFLA
+419 TTGDASFLA
-428 FFRNQGNGTFKRTVR
+428 FFRNQGNGKFKRTVR
-443 SFEELVNW
+443 SFEESVDW
-451 EAPYFINNNGLPSMV
+451 VGPYFINNNGLPSMV
-466 SYADGDLMCW
+466 SHAGEDLMCW
-476 NWDASFNVEKVALT
+476 NWDASFNVGKVALT

-495 FNKFFLLDV
+495 FNKFFLMDL

-511 MPGQADS
+511 MPCERES
-518 KEFGIFHCKVE
+518 REFGIFHCKVE

-546 KSTGLL
+546 KSTGML

-600 GTSSVQARVRAID
+600 GTGSVQARVRAID

-621 SDVAKQ
+621 SDVARQ

-637 LICPYNASTG
+637 LIFPYNASTG

-662 KGLPDGRLVT
+662 KALPDGRLVT

-693 AQNGMTISRRIELQ
+693 AQNGMTISRRIEVQ
-707 PVRVESTY
+707 PVRLESTY
-715 LNYSAKRFGLPSDL
+715 LNYSPKRFGLPSDL
-729 GFCFDFAQL
+729 RFCFDFAQL

-752 NGHKYE
+752 NGYRYE
-758 KQPVFDFSDGAPAQF
+758 KQPVFDFSDSAPAQF

-784 PAEDNLY
+784 PAENDLY

-796 LKVAVNQGDGD
+796 LRVAVNQGDGD
-807 FLKSTV
+807 FLKS
-813 SGEFSGSGNIYSYMD
+813 SASCELPGSGNIESYID

-839 RGYDG
+839 SGHDGTRG
-844 NHYFYRTD
+844 FYRVD
-852 MNEGLVKTD
+852 MNEGLVKAD
-861 YMDLGDQSKNI
+861 GLFDLGDQLKNVGSN
-872 DFCLDVCA
+872 FNLCA
-880 DFDRDGRLDILGNT
+880 DFDRDGRLDILCTARN
-894 KGEDGYP
+894 ESDRQ
-901 YWAILFN
+901 ILAVIFN
-908 EGNGRWTVKHILQ
+908 EGNGRWTVKPIPQAL
-921 TNEPLADIVVYDVD
+921 EFSMDLVLYDVD
-935 GDGYVD
+935 GNGYID
-941 IVRNYWTR
+941 IVENYWKR
-949 KAVSRN
+949 KRVLRN
-955 RGNREF
+955 LGNREF
-961 ADWEELDGYLLKM
+961 AELEDLDGFLLKM

-982 DLQLSDDGR
+982 DLQLSDDGW
-991 SVIVSNHGSPVQ
+991 SVIVSNHDSPVQ
-1003 VPMNFDLFRS
+1003 VPLNARLYGA
-1013 DFADINNDGVPDYID
+1013 DFADINNDGVPDC
-1028 IGGSV
+1028 GSV

-1043 PTAPTTLIATQTAD
+1043 PTAPTTLIAAQTAD

-1086 ATGDDAY
+1086 ATGDGAY
-1093 IWSPLNATS
+1093 IWSPLNATKDK
-1102 NQARMSLVP
+1102 ARMSLVP

-1187 GALSIRQA
+1187 GTLSIRQA

-1201 KAGYIKW
+1201 KNGYIKW

-1251 TLVVDMPECMRN
+1251 TLVLDMPECMRN
-1263 VGAKVS
+1263 EGAKVS

-1281 NSNKAV
+1281 NTNKAV

-1292 QDGDCQ
+1292 QDGNCQ
-1298 LTITYADDVWQKA
+1298 LTITYADEVWQKA

-1316 NINVVGQNWTP
+1316 NINVVGKNWTP

-1401 STIYG
+1401 STTYG
-1406 VETLSSTV
+1406 VETLPSKV

-1423 RGLGND
+1423 HGLGND

-1449 GTSPDNMQLVDR
+1449 GASPDNMQIVDR

-1487 KSELSGKAKAKTIAN
+1487 KSELSAKAKAKTIAN

-1512 ADAYSVN
+1512 ADAYSIN

-1570 LSDDGVMQLIPGTKG
+1570 LSDDGVMQLIPGTTG
-1585 GEVVVQ
+1585 GEVIVQ

-1614 ESVEA
+1614 ESVET

-1625 ISAMLGGVRLTG
+1625 ISAMLGGVMLTG
-1637 ITNPTDVIV
+1637 ITNPTDVLV

-1660 ADHRIALSNGLYIV
+1660 ADNRIALSNGLYIV

>member
-1 MCFPLGAAT
+1 MKKSIFLIVASLALAPISFGNK
-10 AILHEGGISVQ
+10 AI
-21 ASGRLWAITVIFPE
+21 
-35 KEWLFQQK
+35 
-43 VSMRKLTSVILT
+43 
-55 NNVQWST
+55 
-62 FRLPIWFRSVNFAI
+62 
-76 LMMLHDTCRAM
+76 
-87 MKRLTLQY
+87 
-95 IIYMKRK
+95 
-102 TNLLIAACMA
+102 
-112 LSPALMGTEAAAQT
+112 AQT
-126 FEKLFEWAPDYYA
+126 FEKLFEWAPDCYA

-146 QEYFLYGKWR
+146 QEYFLNGKWR
-156 TLAGEELCSL
+156 TLAGEELYSL

-173 AMVCSMFYITAN
+173 MMVCSMFYITAN

-249 QGYVYVPYVKMLCA
+249 KGYVYVPYVKMLCA

-278 DELQGAMDA
+278 DELQEAMDA

-295 VSNNSSFSGFCSGK
+295 VNNNSPFSGFSSGK

-348 LASIAAR
+348 LASIAAKKLR
-355 KVRAGDVNGD
+355 FGDVNGD

-381 LNTGQGFKDVS
+381 LNTGQGFRDVA
-392 LLSNNN
+392 LLSNGN
-398 LRDVYMLDCDGDGH
+398 LRDVYMLDCDGDGL

-419 TAEDASFLA
+419 TTGDASFLA
-428 FFRNQGNGTFKRTVR
+428 FFRNQGNGKFKRTVR
-443 SFEELVNW
+443 SFEESVNW
-451 EAPYFINNNGLPSMV
+451 AGPYFINNNGLPSMV
-466 SYADGDLMCW
+466 SHADEGLMCW
-476 NWDASFNVEKVALT
+476 NWDASFNVGKVALT
-490 SGVRS
+490 SGVS
-495 FNKFFLLDV
+495 VFNKFFLMDV

-511 MPGQADS
+511 MPGQAAS
-518 KEFGIFHCKVE
+518 QEFGIFHCKVE

-546 KSTGLL
+546 KSTGML

-600 GTSSVQARVRAID
+600 GTGSVQARVRAID

-621 SDVAKQ
+621 SDVARQ
-627 DGILAVPSVA
+627 NGILAVPSVA

-662 KGLPDGRLVT
+662 KALPDGRLVT

-693 AQNGMTISRRIELQ
+693 AQDGMTISRRIEVQ
-707 PVRVESTY
+707 PVRAESTY
-715 LNYSAKRFGLPSDL
+715 LNYSPKRFGLPSDL
-729 GFCFDFAQL
+729 RFCFDFAQL
-738 GALQAMAGSGYYKW
+738 GALQAMADDGYYKW
-752 NGHKYE
+752 NGYRYE
-758 KQPVFDFSDGAPAQF
+758 KQPVFDFSDGAPIHF

-784 PAEDNLY
+784 PAENDLY

-807 FLKSTV
+807 FLKSNV
-813 SGEFSGSGNIYSYMD
+813 SSEFSGSGNLDSYID

-839 RGYDG
+839 SGYDG
-844 NHYFYRTD
+844 TRYFCRTD
-852 MNEGLVKTD
+852 MNEGLVKAEGLF
-861 YMDLGDQSKNI
+861 DLGDQLKNMGL
-872 DFCLDVCA
+872 CLDACA

-908 EGNGRWTVKHILQ
+908 EGNGRWTVKPILQ

-1013 DFADINNDGVPDYID
+1013 DFADINNDGVPDYFD

-1043 PTAPTTLIATQTAD
+1043 PTAPTTLIAAQTAD

-1086 ATGDDAY
+1086 ATGDGAY
-1093 IWSPLNATS
+1093 IWSPLNAT
-1102 NQARMSLVP
+1102 NDKARMSLVP

-1123 PMPISRFQAGKTYEI
+1123 PMPINRFQAGKTYEI

-1201 KAGYIKW
+1201 KNGYIKW
-1208 NTPGVKTVVTT
+1208 NTPGVKIVVTT

-1251 TLVVDMPECMRN
+1251 TLVLDMPECMRN
-1263 VGAKVS
+1263 EGAKVS

-1281 NSNKAV
+1281 NTNKAV

-1292 QDGDCQ
+1292 QDGNCQ
-1298 LTITYADDVWQKA
+1298 LTITYADEVWQKA

-1316 NINVVGQNWTP
+1316 NINVVGKNWTP

-1401 STIYG
+1401 STTYG
-1406 VETLSSTV
+1406 VETLPSKV

-1423 RGLGND
+1423 HGLGND

-1449 GTSPDNMQLVDR
+1449 GASPDNMQIVDR

-1487 KSELSGKAKAKTIAN
+1487 KSELSAKAKAKTIAN

-1512 ADAYSVN
+1512 ADAYSIN

-1559 WSLLAGESLVN
+1559 WSLLAGESLVS
-1570 LSDDGVMQLIPGTKG
+1570 LSDDGVMQLIPGTTG
-1585 GEVVVQ
+1585 GEVIVQ

-1614 ESVEA
+1614 ESVET

-1625 ISAMLGGVRLTG
+1625 ISAMLGGVMLTG
-1637 ITNPTDVIV
+1637 ITNPTDVLV

-1660 ADHRIALSNGLYIV
+1660 ADHHIALGNGLYIV

>member
-1 MCFPLGAAT
+1 
-10 AILHEGGISVQ
+10 
-21 ASGRLWAITVIFPE
+21 
-35 KEWLFQQK
+35 
-43 VSMRKLTSVILT
+43 
-55 NNVQWST
+55 
-62 FRLPIWFRSVNFAI
+62 
-76 LMMLHDTCRAM
+76 
-87 MKRLTLQY
+87 MKKS
-95 IIYMKRK
+95 I
-102 TNLLIAACMA
+102 LLIVASLA
-112 LSPALMGTEAAAQT
+112 LAPISFGNKAIAQT
-126 FEKLFEWAPDYYA
+126 FEKWFEGDSYVPYLYA

-146 QEYFLYGKWR
+146 QEYVLYGKWC
-156 TLAGEELCSL
+156 TLAGKELYSF
-166 PDGMGVN
+166 PEGSAIWPS
-173 AMVCSMFYITAN
+173 AMLYLTAN
-185 PVPGFASA
+185 PVPGFVIT
-193 ANNYYKTGGDVF
+193 ANDYEDIRGDVIF
-205 YMKDGKYVITKAY
+205 IKDGKYVISNVYSKAY
-218 EGDDA
+218 NGESS
-223 LMGAT
+223 LFGAT

-238 DVLYWKNEAIN
+238 DMLYWKKERFGNTTI
-249 QGYVYVPYVKMLCA
+249 YYPYVKMMCA
-263 DGTFVDQPLEVVTDM
+263 DGTFVEKPLELVTDM

-295 VSNNSSFSGFCSGK
+295 VSNNASFSGFSSGK
-309 GVSFPVGPMN
+309 GASLPVGNIN

-348 LASIAAR
+348 LASIAAKKLR
-355 KVRAGDVNGD
+355 FGDINGD

-381 LNTGQGFKDVS
+381 LNTGQGFKDMS
-392 LLSNNN
+392 LLSNKN
-398 LRDVYMLDCDGDGH
+398 LRNVYMLDCDGDGH

-428 FFRNQGNGTFKRTVR
+428 FFRNQGNGKFKRIVR
-443 SFEELVNW
+443 SFEKSVYW

-466 SYADGDLMCW
+466 SYAEGDLMCW
-476 NWDASFNVEKVALT
+476 NWDASFNVEKVTLT
-490 SGVRS
+490 SGVKLPQGYS
-495 FNKFFLLDV
+495 LLDV

-511 MPGQADS
+511 VPCERGYQ
-518 KEFGIFHCKVE
+518 EYGIFHCKVE
-529 KANTPPA
+529 KANTPPNK
-536 RMQAPKLLLD
+536 MQAPKLLLD

-586 FTKSLFTLASAGSW
+586 FTKSLFALASAGSW
-600 GTSSVQARVRAID
+600 GTGSVQARVRAID
-613 GSGMKGKW
+613 GCGMKGKW

-637 LICPYNASTG
+637 LSCHHNASTG
-647 DTVFVHELSGMKCEM
+647 DTIFVRELGGMECEM
-662 KGLPDGRLVT
+662 KALPDGRLVT
-672 DKDGRKG
+672 DKDGRNG
-679 FVFASHGTKKIELA
+679 FVFASHGTKKIEFA
-693 AQNGMTISRRIELQ
+693 AKNGMTISRQIEVQ
-707 PVRVESTY
+707 PVRVEPEGVGHSGYWT
-715 LNYSAKRFGLPSDL
+715 SF
-729 GFCFDFAQL
+729 FDFAQL
-738 GALQAMAGSGYYKW
+738 GTLQALTSDGYYKW
-752 NGHKYE
+752 NGYKYE
-758 KQPVFDFSDGAPAQF
+758 KQPVFDFSDDVYYTF
-773 VFDANMDGLPD
+773 VYDANMDGLPD
-784 PAEDNLY
+784 PAHAYGYQNY
-791 LGQYS
+791 T

-807 FLKSTV
+807 FLKSSV
-813 SGEFSGSGNIYSYMD
+813 SCELPGSRRVSDSRID
-828 INNDGLMERFY
+828 INNDGLMECYYSDIDRTNGFY
-839 RGYDG
+839 RI
-844 NHYFYRTD
+844 D
-852 MNEGLVKTD
+852 MNECLVKTD
-861 YMDLGDQSKNI
+861 YMDLGDQSKIIALYTNA
-872 DFCLDVCA
+872 CA
-880 DFDRDGRLDILGNT
+880 DFDRDGRLDIPSSVKVGNDEYN
-894 KGEDGYP
+894 G
-901 YWAILFN
+901 ILYN
-908 EGNGRWTVKHILQ
+908 EGNGRWTFKPVSSCRSDMY
-921 TNEPLADIVVYDVD
+921 TYDVD

-941 IVRNYWTR
+941 LVLNNNGLSYYSKVLRNL
-949 KAVSRN
+949 
-955 RGNREF
+955 GNREF
-961 ADWEELDGYLLKM
+961 AELEDLDGYLLKM

-982 DLQLSDDGR
+982 DLQQFKDG
-991 SVIVSNHGSPVQ
+991 SIIVSNHGSPVL
-1003 VPMNFDLFRS
+1003 VPFTRYDLYGS
-1013 DFADINNDGVPDYID
+1013 DFVDINNDGVPDCSFN
-1028 IGGSV
+1028 GAL
-1033 IMRIANNNTA
+1033 MRIANNNTA
-1043 PTAPTTLIATQTAD
+1043 PTAPTTLIAAQTAD

-1086 ATGDDAY
+1086 ATGDGAY
-1093 IWSPLNATS
+1093 IWSPLNAT
-1102 NQARMSLVP
+1102 NDKARMSLVP
-1111 GIPTYYRQATKL
+1111 QIPTYYRQATKL

-1178 AYRTVSNVQ
+1178 AYRTVSNVL

-1219 NTNSMIKSTTQI
+1219 NSNSMIKSTTQI

-1263 VGAKVS
+1263 EGAKVS

-1365 IADSYDLIAQVPM
+1365 VADSYDLIAQVPM

-1401 STIYG
+1401 STTYG
-1406 VETLSSTV
+1406 VETLPSTV

-1449 GTSPDNMQLVDR
+1449 GTSPDNMQIVDR

-1543 LLAYVTPSQAS
+1543 LLAYITPSQAS
-1554 IGKVE
+1554 IGKGE
-1559 WSLLAGESLVN
+1559 GALLAGESLVN
-1570 LSDDGVMQLIPGTKG
+1570 LSDDGVLQLIPGTNG

-1614 ESVEA
+1614 ESVET

-1625 ISAMLGGVRLTG
+1625 ISAMLGGVMLTG
-1637 ITNPTDVIV
+1637 ITNPTDVLV